1 MKGMRTSSQKRRAS
15 AARKTLAALLLS
27 AIMCFYGVPVAAIG
41 ESVANASNA
50 GTLEQAGG
58 SIQDSL
64 TLDAGKSSG
73 TLFSSTHGT
82 EYYNWVS
89 SDPSIAVADIVESGK
104 MADDGSSYTVLYKY
118 SITAG
123 LKGGTTT
130 VKLVNKA
137 SGVADA
143 VYSVSVNP
151 RTYVLTLDANGADA
165 AAKTLKVTSGTT
177 VSLSDYAVSRDG
189 YTLVGWSANA
199 SADPTSAGVYKS
211 TYEYTGVGNTTLYA
225 IWSKNGATSP
235 KAAENNQTDVQEPE
249 DSAEYPAA
257 ELDSEADGVTVHVSA
272 PAGALPEGVQLQ
284 TAAVYSGAVTYAI
297 EQSANAD
304 GKEVSSLKAIDV
316 TLTDKDGNEIQ
327 PNEKVV
333 VTFGNTGVQGE
344 QINVYHMD
352 SEASAPEKIASNVS
366 ADPTVEAAHFSIYI
380 VSGETTPAVATYQ
393 FLDAKGSVVSE
404 QKVKDGETL
413 YAPTSPEKSGAKF
426 MGWTLTKGGA
436 TADFTPGSAS
446 VSKTETITVYPVF
459 VGAHYVQFMDDQDRV
474 AVTKTVGTGE
484 TVSTADVTLPLP
496 STKGVTGWYSSK
508 EAAQAQDAGKLVTE
522 YTFANDSDPD
532 VVLWPHI
539 EEGHYVTFDAHGGSY
554 TKPQFVL
561 NGKSASEPNDPTRMG
576 YEFIGWSTSATEWS
590 PYNFHSSVNDAVTL
604 HAWWEAQETT
614 YTVVIWK
621 QSVNDSKNASDAEK
635 TYDFAESHSEK
646 ATSGSKVRPSR
657 PDTHK
662 DYTGFSLNSN
672 LTNSA
677 VEVKG
682 DGTTV
687 VNVYYDRQPRTINF
701 WEDKGDYDWLGFW
714 HSDWQV
720 VDTMTGL
727 YGQSLAQNGYTWQ
740 SEIKWSTE
748 KTDGDSYG
756 FIGYFLDSNSEKN
769 LYNVGEWEGNHSY
782 QFYTENLDG
791 SWPSIPNNYI
801 PDSGRTRWTF
811 DESEGYVGFTLSEY
825 SKDSGRTWK
834 ECQIGQTITADMNS
848 CDVWI
853 RHTRNSYTLSF
864 YNYNT
869 TSKEELVK
877 YEQPLSSF
885 ESYAPSRPEGL
896 DSAYQFQGWYK
907 DDALTEKFDFA
918 SETMPAAG
926 LTLYARWA
934 APDQTATT
942 HLSMAVSGSD
952 TVSFDVAYGSKV
964 DPAHMPT
971 VKDSSGNVVSQGDD
985 SLGVV
990 TMPANTEWAGWATR
1004 EDDCFVMF
1012 NFDSEIYSPIELYPY
1027 WISTDKYL
1035 VNYAANGGTGTVV
1048 DESSYDLSVQARVAS
1063 GENLTAPLGKVF
1075 LGWSTS
1081 PDSMSAQYQPGDSIT
1096 VSDLADASS
1105 RIATLYA
1112 VWGGTSATTSLTY
1125 RTNYPAETG
1134 LTDTSK
1140 ESVANVENN
1149 YGGGQTGHAAGSL
1162 VTATPEE
1169 LGFTVPDEYYFTGW
1183 SDGTKTIAAGESIG
1197 IDNLTANE
1205 LTAQWCKKSELAI
1218 TVKGTVDSKTYNGK
1232 EQSVSGHAATYALD
1246 GSVVT
1251 ELPDGLTLSVSG
1263 DAASGTDVGTYETSM
1278 AGNVSIS
1285 GNNAYKYKV
1294 TTSVSE
1300 GRLTID
1306 KMAIE
1311 NVGESASR
1319 TYTGSEIELT
1329 GITWATV
1336 AEGQSISGLT
1346 YSAKG
1351 TVAGT
1356 YDGAFSGE
1364 AKVVDASGAD
1374 VTANYEITNTP
1385 GSLTIDRA
1393 EMLTVHAVGDSATYT
1408 YDGTEKSVE
1417 GYTTDAPADVTVE
1430 LAAGKSA
1437 RAAGTEA
1444 GTYQMGLTSADFSA
1458 SSPNYESVAVEWAD
1472 GSLTIDRAE
1481 GLALSAAGYEGV
1493 YDGVS
1498 HAVSATPSAAGTK
1511 IEWSTNGG
1519 ATWAEDV
1526 PSAVDVVDLTIQVR
1540 ATNPNYSNT
1549 ATANTTLRIVPAE
1562 LTVTTPSASKAFDGT
1577 ALTKA
1582 DGAMCEGLANGETA
1596 SFEVTGSRTEIG
1608 TSDNTYE
1615 LTWNGTAKQ
1624 SNYRVTEN
1632 LGKLTITDPAVEIT
1646 KSLDNTGSGVDGTF
1660 LAGDNAQFTI
1670 TVTNVGEDTLHN
1682 VAVTDSLLPDWSET
1696 VASLAPGAGN
1706 AATFSVSYEVTQA
1719 DVDSGGLANIA
1730 YADPEGPA
1738 DPVPTDPVPVPTD
1751 ETASVSISKTLDNE
1765 GSSPDGAFV
1774 AGDVAEF
1781 TITVVNDGAVTLH
1794 NVAVTDSLL
1803 PDWSETVASL
1813 APGAGNAATFSVS
1826 YEVTQADVDS
1836 GGLANI
1842 AYADPEGPADPVP
1855 TDPVPVPTPEY
1866 ADITITAND
1875 ASKLVG
1881 EEDPVLTATI
1891 SGLPA
1896 GVEGITYTV
1905 SRVAGEDVG
1914 TYQIVPAGDEHQLG
1928 SDGTLYRIS
1937 YVPGVFTI
1945 TAPDAPTPPTPTP
1958 PTPTP
1963 PTPGTTVTV
1972 IPAPTTPTVTYIV
1985 AAPTPAAPADDGL
1998 VTVDENGTPTA
2009 PAEHVDCWVHWLI
2022 ILGTLLASLYY
2033 IGVVIRR
2040 QKNINSLRAV
2050 AGKGKNV

>member
-137 SGVADA
+137 SGVTDA

-165 AAKTLKVTSGTT
+165 AAKTLKVTNGTT

-211 TYEYTGVGNTTLYA
+211 TYEYAGVGNTTLYA
-225 IWSKNGATSP
+225 IWSKNEATSP

-316 TLTDKDGNEIQ
+316 TLTDKDDNEIQ

-366 ADPTVEAAHFSIYI
+366 ADPTVKAAHFSIYI

-413 YAPTSPEKSGAKF
+413 YAPASPEKSGAKF

-459 VGAHYVQFMDDQDRV
+459 VGADYMQFMDDQGRV

-532 VVLWPHI
+532 IVLWPHI

-576 YEFIGWSTSATEWS
+576 YEFIGWSTSATEWN

-646 ATSGSKVRPSR
+646 ATSGSEVSPS
-657 PDTHK
+657 PPYTHEDYTDK
-662 DYTGFSLNSN
+662 DYPGFSLNSN
-672 LTNSA
+672 LTNSE

-687 VNVYYDRQPRTINF
+687 VNVYYDRQLRTIKF
-701 WEDKGDYDWLGFW
+701 WEDKGYYVYYGWFRIW

-720 VDTMTGL
+720 VDTMTMTGL

-782 QFYTENLDG
+782 QFYTQNLDG

-801 PDSGRTRWTF
+801 PDSGKTRWTF

-834 ECQIGQTITADMNS
+834 ECQIGQTINANMDDY
-848 CDVWI
+848 DVRI

-869 TSKEELVK
+869 TSKKESVK

-907 DDALTEKFDFA
+907 DDALTKKFDFA

-926 LTLYARWA
+926 LTLYAKWA

-1035 VNYAANGGTGTVV
+1035 VNYAANGGTGAVV

-1063 GENLTAPLGKVF
+1063 GENLTAPVGKVF

-1081 PDSMSAQYQPGDSIT
+1081 PDSTSAQYQPGDSIT

-1149 YGGGQTGHAAGSL
+1149 YGGGATGHAAGSL

-1218 TVKGTVDSKTYNGK
+1218 TVTGTVDSKTYNGK
-1232 EQSVSGHAATYALD
+1232 EQSVSGYAATYALD
-1246 GSVVT
+1246 GSVVA
-1251 ELPDGLTLSVSG
+1251 ELPDGLALSVSG

-1285 GNNAYKYKV
+1285 GSNAYKYKV

-1300 GRLTID
+1300 GRLTIE

-1311 NVGESASR
+1311 NVGESAPR

-1351 TVAGT
+1351 TAAGT
-1356 YDGAFSGE
+1356 YEGAFSGE

-1374 VTANYEITNTP
+1374 VTSNYKITNTP
-1385 GSLTIDRA
+1385 GSLTIGMA
-1393 EMLTVHAVGDSATYT
+1393 GELTVHAVGNSAAYT

-1458 SSPNYESVAVEWAD
+1458 SSPNYESVAVEWSD
-1472 GSLTIDRAE
+1472 GSLTIGRAE

-1582 DGAMCEGLANGETA
+1582 DGATCEGLVNGETA

-1670 TVTNVGEDTLHN
+1670 TVTNVGEDTLYN

-1696 VASLAPGAGN
+1696 VASLAPSAGN
-1706 AATFSVSYEVTQA
+1706 AV
-1719 DVDSGGLANIA
+1719 
-1730 YADPEGPA
+1730 
-1738 DPVPTDPVPVPTD
+1738 
-1751 ETASVSISKTLDNE
+1751 
-1765 GSSPDGAFV
+1765 
-1774 AGDVAEF
+1774 
-1781 TITVVNDGAVTLH
+1781 
-1794 NVAVTDSLL
+1794 
-1803 PDWSETVASL
+1803 
-1813 APGAGNAATFSVS
+1813 TFSVS

-1875 ASKLVG
+1875 VSKLVG
-1881 EEDPVLTATI
+1881 EEDPILTATI

-1914 TYQIVPAGDEHQLG
+1914 TYQIVPAGDEYQLG

-1945 TAPDAPTPPTPTP
+1945 TGPDTPTPPTPPTP
-1958 PTPTP
+1958 PAPTP

>member
-50 GTLEQAGG
+50 GTLEQAGE
-58 SIQDSL
+58 SIQDS
-64 TLDAGKSSG
+64 
-73 TLFSSTHGT
+73 
-82 EYYNWVS
+82 
-89 SDPSIAVADIVESGK
+89 
-104 MADDGSSYTVLYKY
+104 
-118 SITAG
+118 
-123 LKGGTTT
+123 
-130 VKLVNKA
+130 
-137 SGVADA
+137 
-143 VYSVSVNP
+143 
-151 RTYVLTLDANGADA
+151 LTLDANGADA
-165 AAKTLKVTSGTT
+165 AAKTLKITSGTT

-211 TYEYTGVGNTTLYA
+211 TYEYAGVGNTTLYA
-225 IWSKNGATSP
+225 IWSKNEATSP

-284 TAAVYSGAVTYAI
+284 TAAVYSGMVTSAI

-352 SEASAPEKIASNVS
+352 NEASAPEKIASNVS
-366 ADPTVEAAHFSIYI
+366 ADPTVKAAHFSIYI

-413 YAPTSPEKSGAKF
+413 YAPASPEKSGAKF
-426 MGWTLTKGGA
+426 MGWTLTEGSV

-446 VSKTETITVYPVF
+446 VSKTEIVTVYPVF
-459 VGAHYVQFMDDQDRV
+459 ASAHYVQFMDDQGRV

-508 EAAQAQDAGKLVTE
+508 EAAEAQDTAKLVTE
-522 YTFANDSDPD
+522 CTFSSDSDPD

-539 EEGHYVTFDAHGGSY
+539 EEGHYVTFDARGGSY

-576 YEFIGWSTSATEWS
+576 YEFIGWSTSATQWN
-590 PYNFHSSVNDAVTL
+590 PYNFHSPVNDAVTL
-604 HAWWEAQETT
+604 HAWWEAQDTT

-635 TYDFAESHSEK
+635 TYDFAESHSGK
-646 ATSGSKVRPSR
+646 ATSGSEVSPSWS
-657 PDTHK
+657 DIHK
-662 DYTGFSLNSN
+662 DYAGFSLNSN
-672 LTNSA
+672 LTDSA

-687 VNVYYDRQPRTINF
+687 VNVYYDRQLRTIKF
-701 WEDKGDYDWLGFW
+701 WEDKGYYGWFGIW

-720 VDTMTGL
+720 VETMTGL
-727 YGQSLAQNGYTWQ
+727 YGQSLAQNGYTWP
-740 SEIKWSTE
+740 SKIEWSTQ
-748 KTDGDSYG
+748 KTQGQIFG

-769 LYNVGEWEGNHSY
+769 LYNVGEWKGNHSY
-782 QFYTENLDG
+782 QFYTQNLDG

-801 PDSGRTRWTF
+801 PNSGESRWTF

-834 ECQIGQTITADMNS
+834 ECQIGQTITADMNRYN
-848 CDVWI
+848 VLI

-926 LTLYARWA
+926 LTLYAKWA
-934 APDQTATT
+934 APDQTATA

-1004 EDDCFVMF
+1004 EDDSFAMF

-1035 VNYAANGGTGTVV
+1035 VNYAANGGTGAVV

-1063 GENLTAPLGKVF
+1063 GENLTAPVGKVF

-1081 PDSMSAQYQPGDSIT
+1081 PDSTSAQYQPGDSIT

-1112 VWGGTSATTSLTY
+1112 VWGGTPAATSLTY

-1149 YGGGQTGHAAGSL
+1149 YGGGATGHAAGSL

-1183 SDGTKTIAAGESIG
+1183 SDGTKTIAAGETIG
-1197 IDNLTANE
+1197 IDNLSANE
-1205 LTAQWCKKSELAI
+1205 LAAQWCKKSELVI
-1218 TVKGTVDSKTYNGK
+1218 TVTGTVDSKTYNGK
-1232 EQSVSGHAATYALD
+1232 EQSVSGYAAAYALD

-1278 AGNVSIS
+1278 TGNVSIS
-1285 GNNAYKYKV
+1285 GSNAYKYKV

-1306 KMAIE
+1306 KMAVE

-1351 TVAGT
+1351 TAAGT
-1356 YDGAFSGE
+1356 YEGAFSGG
-1364 AKVVDASGAD
+1364 AKIVDASGAD
-1374 VTANYEITNTP
+1374 VTSNYEITNTP
-1385 GSLTIDRA
+1385 GA
-1393 EMLTVHAVGDSATYT
+1393 
-1408 YDGTEKSVE
+1408 
-1417 GYTTDAPADVTVE
+1417 
-1430 LAAGKSA
+1430 
-1437 RAAGTEA
+1437 
-1444 GTYQMGLTSADFSA
+1444 
-1458 SSPNYESVAVEWAD
+1458 
-1472 GSLTIDRAE
+1472 LTIDRAE
-1481 GLALSAAGYEGV
+1481 GLTLGVASYEGV

-1511 IEWSTNGG
+1511 IEWSTDGG

-1582 DGAMCEGLANGETA
+1582 DGATCEGLANGETV

-1608 TSDNTYE
+1608 TSDNTYD

-1632 LGKLTITDPAVEIT
+1632 LGKLTITDSAVEIT

-1670 TVTNVGEDTLHN
+1670 TVTNVGEDTLYN

-1706 AATFSVSYEVTQA
+1706 AV
-1719 DVDSGGLANIA
+1719 
-1730 YADPEGPA
+1730 
-1738 DPVPTDPVPVPTD
+1738 
-1751 ETASVSISKTLDNE
+1751 
-1765 GSSPDGAFV
+1765 
-1774 AGDVAEF
+1774 
-1781 TITVVNDGAVTLH
+1781 
-1794 NVAVTDSLL
+1794 
-1803 PDWSETVASL
+1803 
-1813 APGAGNAATFSVS
+1813 TFSVS

-1914 TYQIVPAGDEHQLG
+1914 TYQIVPAGDEYQLG

-1937 YVPGVFTI
+1937 CVPGVFTI
-1945 TAPDAPTPPTPTP
+1945 AGPDTPTPPTPMP

-1972 IPAPTTPTVTYIV
+1972 IPAPTAPTVTYIV
-1985 AAPTPAAPADDGL
+1985 AAPTPAAPVDDGI

-2009 PAEHVDCWVHWLI
+2009 PAKHVDCWVHWLI

>member
-1 MKGMRTSSQKRRAS
+1 
-15 AARKTLAALLLS
+15 
-27 AIMCFYGVPVAAIG
+27 
-41 ESVANASNA
+41 
-50 GTLEQAGG
+50 
-58 SIQDSL
+58 
-64 TLDAGKSSG
+64 
-73 TLFSSTHGT
+73 
-82 EYYNWVS
+82 
-89 SDPSIAVADIVESGK
+89 
-104 MADDGSSYTVLYKY
+104 
-118 SITAG
+118 
-123 LKGGTTT
+123 
-130 VKLVNKA
+130 
-137 SGVADA
+137 
-143 VYSVSVNP
+143 
-151 RTYVLTLDANGADA
+151 
-165 AAKTLKVTSGTT
+165 
-177 VSLSDYAVSRDG
+177 
-189 YTLVGWSANA
+189 
-199 SADPTSAGVYKS
+199 
-211 TYEYTGVGNTTLYA
+211 
-225 IWSKNGATSP
+225 
-235 KAAENNQTDVQEPE
+235 
-249 DSAEYPAA
+249 
-257 ELDSEADGVTVHVSA
+257 
-272 PAGALPEGVQLQ
+272 
-284 TAAVYSGAVTYAI
+284 
-297 EQSANAD
+297 
-304 GKEVSSLKAIDV
+304 
-316 TLTDKDGNEIQ
+316 
-327 PNEKVV
+327 
-333 VTFGNTGVQGE
+333 
-344 QINVYHMD
+344 
-352 SEASAPEKIASNVS
+352 
-366 ADPTVEAAHFSIYI
+366 
-380 VSGETTPAVATYQ
+380 
-393 FLDAKGSVVSE
+393 
-404 QKVKDGETL
+404 
-413 YAPTSPEKSGAKF
+413 
-426 MGWTLTKGGA
+426 
-436 TADFTPGSAS
+436 
-446 VSKTETITVYPVF
+446 
-459 VGAHYVQFMDDQDRV
+459 
-474 AVTKTVGTGE
+474 
-484 TVSTADVTLPLP
+484 
-496 STKGVTGWYSSK
+496 
-508 EAAQAQDAGKLVTE
+508 
-522 YTFANDSDPD
+522 
-532 VVLWPHI
+532 
-539 EEGHYVTFDAHGGSY
+539 
-554 TKPQFVL
+554 
-561 NGKSASEPNDPTRMG
+561 
-576 YEFIGWSTSATEWS
+576 
-590 PYNFHSSVNDAVTL
+590 
-604 HAWWEAQETT
+604 
-614 YTVVIWK
+614 
-621 QSVNDSKNASDAEK
+621 
-635 TYDFAESHSEK
+635 
-646 ATSGSKVRPSR
+646 
-657 PDTHK
+657 
-662 DYTGFSLNSN
+662 
-672 LTNSA
+672 
-677 VEVKG
+677 
-682 DGTTV
+682 
-687 VNVYYDRQPRTINF
+687 
-701 WEDKGDYDWLGFW
+701 
-714 HSDWQV
+714 
-720 VDTMTGL
+720 
-727 YGQSLAQNGYTWQ
+727 
-740 SEIKWSTE
+740 
-748 KTDGDSYG
+748 
-756 FIGYFLDSNSEKN
+756 
-769 LYNVGEWEGNHSY
+769 
-782 QFYTENLDG
+782 
-791 SWPSIPNNYI
+791 
-801 PDSGRTRWTF
+801 
-811 DESEGYVGFTLSEY
+811 
-825 SKDSGRTWK
+825 
-834 ECQIGQTITADMNS
+834 
-848 CDVWI
+848 
-853 RHTRNSYTLSF
+853 
-864 YNYNT
+864 
-869 TSKEELVK
+869 
-877 YEQPLSSF
+877 
-885 ESYAPSRPEGL
+885 
-896 DSAYQFQGWYK
+896 
-907 DDALTEKFDFA
+907 
-918 SETMPAAG
+918 
-926 LTLYARWA
+926 
-934 APDQTATT
+934 
-942 HLSMAVSGSD
+942 MAVSGSD
-952 TVSFDVAYGSKV
+952 TKSFDVAYGSKV

-1035 VNYAANGGTGTVV
+1035 VNYAANGGTGTVA

-1063 GENLTAPLGKVF
+1063 GENLTAPVGKVF

-1081 PDSMSAQYQPGDSIT
+1081 PDSTSAQYQPGDSIT

-1125 RTNYPAETG
+1125 RTNYPTETG

-1149 YGGGQTGHAAGSL
+1149 YGGGATGHAAGSL

-1183 SDGTKTIAAGESIG
+1183 SDGTNTIAAGESIG

-1205 LTAQWCKKSELAI
+1205 LTAQWCEKSELAI
-1218 TVKGTVDSKTYNGK
+1218 TVTGTVDSKTYNGK
-1232 EQSVSGHAATYALD
+1232 EQSVSGYAATYALD
-1246 GSVVT
+1246 GSVVA
-1251 ELPDGLTLSVSG
+1251 ELPDGLALSVSG

-1285 GNNAYKYKV
+1285 GSNAYKYKV

-1300 GRLTID
+1300 GRLTIN

-1311 NVGESASR
+1311 NVGESAPR

-1351 TVAGT
+1351 TAAGT
-1356 YDGAFSGE
+1356 YEGAFSGE

-1374 VTANYEITNTP
+1374 VTSNYKITNTP
-1385 GSLTIDRA
+1385 GSLTIG
-1393 EMLTVHAVGDSATYT
+1393 M
-1408 YDGTEKSVE
+1408 
-1417 GYTTDAPADVTVE
+1417 
-1430 LAAGKSA
+1430 
-1437 RAAGTEA
+1437 
-1444 GTYQMGLTSADFSA
+1444 
-1458 SSPNYESVAVEWAD
+1458 
-1472 GSLTIDRAE
+1472 AE
-1481 GLALSAAGYEGV
+1481 GLTLSAAGYEGV
-1493 YDGVS
+1493 YDGAS
-1498 HAVSATPSAAGTK
+1498 HAVSASPSVSDGTK
-1511 IEWSTNGG
+1511 VEWSTNGG

-1582 DGAMCEGLANGETA
+1582 DGATCEGLVNGETA

-1660 LAGDNAQFTI
+1660 LVGDNAQFTI
-1670 TVTNVGEDTLHN
+1670 TVTNVGEDTLYN
-1682 VAVTDSLLPDWSET
+1682 VAVTDSLLPGWSET

-1706 AATFSVSYEVTQA
+1706 AVTF
-1719 DVDSGGLANIA
+1719 G
-1730 YADPEGPA
+1730 
-1738 DPVPTDPVPVPTD
+1738 
-1751 ETASVSISKTLDNE
+1751 
-1765 GSSPDGAFV
+1765 
-1774 AGDVAEF
+1774 
-1781 TITVVNDGAVTLH
+1781 
-1794 NVAVTDSLL
+1794 
-1803 PDWSETVASL
+1803 
-1813 APGAGNAATFSVS
+1813 VS

-1875 ASKLVG
+1875 VSKLVG

>member
-50 GTLEQAGG
+50 GTLEQAGE
-58 SIQDSL
+58 SIQDS
-64 TLDAGKSSG
+64 
-73 TLFSSTHGT
+73 
-82 EYYNWVS
+82 
-89 SDPSIAVADIVESGK
+89 
-104 MADDGSSYTVLYKY
+104 
-118 SITAG
+118 
-123 LKGGTTT
+123 
-130 VKLVNKA
+130 
-137 SGVADA
+137 
-143 VYSVSVNP
+143 
-151 RTYVLTLDANGADA
+151 LTLDANGADA

-211 TYEYTGVGNTTLYA
+211 TYEYAGVGNTTLYA
-225 IWSKNGATSP
+225 IWSKNEATSP

-284 TAAVYSGAVTYAI
+284 TAAVYSGMVTSAI

-352 SEASAPEKIASNVS
+352 NEASAPEKIASNVS
-366 ADPTVEAAHFSIYI
+366 ADPTVKAAHFSIYI

-413 YAPTSPEKSGAKF
+413 YAPASPEKSGAKF
-426 MGWTLTKGGA
+426 MGWTLTEGSV
-436 TADFTPGSAS
+436 TADFTPGSAT
-446 VSKTETITVYPVF
+446 VNKTETITVYPVF
-459 VGAHYVQFMDDQDRV
+459 VGAHYVQFMDDQGRV
-474 AVTKTVGTGE
+474 AVTKTVGTGK

-508 EAAQAQDAGKLVTE
+508 EAAEAQDTARLVTE
-522 YTFANDSDPD
+522 CTFSSDSDPD

-539 EEGHYVTFDAHGGSY
+539 EEGHYVTFDARGGSY
-554 TKPQFVL
+554 TKPQFVF

-576 YEFIGWSTSATEWS
+576 YEFIGWSTSATQWN
-590 PYNFHSSVNDAVTL
+590 PYNFHSPVNDAVTL
-604 HAWWEAQETT
+604 HAWWEAQDTT

-621 QSVNDSKNASDAEK
+621 QSVNDSKNASDVEK
-635 TYDFAESHSEK
+635 TYDFAESHSGK
-646 ATSGSKVRPSR
+646 ATSGSEVSPSWS
-657 PDTHK
+657 DIHK
-662 DYTGFSLNSN
+662 DYAGFSLNSN
-672 LTNSA
+672 LTDSA

-687 VNVYYDRQPRTINF
+687 VNVYYDRQLRTIKF
-701 WEDKGDYDWLGFW
+701 WEDKGYYGWFGIW

-720 VDTMTGL
+720 VETMTGL
-727 YGQSLAQNGYTWQ
+727 YGQSLAQNGYTWP
-740 SEIKWSTE
+740 SKIEWSTQ
-748 KTDGDSYG
+748 KTQGQIFG

-769 LYNVGEWEGNHSY
+769 LYNVGEWKGNHSY
-782 QFYTENLDG
+782 QFYTQNLDG

-801 PDSGRTRWTF
+801 PNSGESRWTF

-825 SKDSGRTWK
+825 SKDSGRTWEK
-834 ECQIGQTITADMNS
+834 CELGQTITANMNRY
-848 CDVWI
+848 DVLI

-926 LTLYARWA
+926 LTLYAKWA

-1004 EDDCFVMF
+1004 EDDSFAMF

-1035 VNYAANGGTGTVV
+1035 VNYAANGGTGAVV

-1063 GENLTAPLGKVF
+1063 GENLTAPVGKVF

-1081 PDSMSAQYQPGDSIT
+1081 PDSTSAQYQPGDSIT

-1125 RTNYPAETG
+1125 RTNYSAETG

-1149 YGGGQTGHAAGSL
+1149 YGGGATGHAAGSL

-1183 SDGTKTIAAGESIG
+1183 SDGTKTIAAGETIG
-1197 IDNLTANE
+1197 IDNLSANE
-1205 LTAQWCKKSELAI
+1205 LAAQWCKKSELVI
-1218 TVKGTVDSKTYNGK
+1218 TVTGTVDSKTYNGK
-1232 EQSVSGHAATYALD
+1232 EQSVSGYAAAYALD

-1278 AGNVSIS
+1278 TGNVSIS
-1285 GNNAYKYKV
+1285 GSNAYKYKV

-1306 KMAIE
+1306 KMAVE

-1351 TVAGT
+1351 TAAGT
-1356 YDGAFSGE
+1356 YEGAFSGG
-1364 AKVVDASGAD
+1364 AKIVDASGAD
-1374 VTANYEITNTP
+1374 VTSNYEITNTP
-1385 GSLTIDRA
+1385 GA
-1393 EMLTVHAVGDSATYT
+1393 
-1408 YDGTEKSVE
+1408 
-1417 GYTTDAPADVTVE
+1417 
-1430 LAAGKSA
+1430 
-1437 RAAGTEA
+1437 
-1444 GTYQMGLTSADFSA
+1444 
-1458 SSPNYESVAVEWAD
+1458 
-1472 GSLTIDRAE
+1472 LTIDRAE
-1481 GLALSAAGYEGV
+1481 GLTLSAASYEGV

-1498 HAVSATPSAAGTK
+1498 HAVSATPSAEGTK
-1511 IEWSTNGG
+1511 IEWSTDGG

-1582 DGAMCEGLANGETA
+1582 DGATCEGLANGETV

-1608 TSDNTYE
+1608 TSDNTYD

-1632 LGKLTITDPAVEIT
+1632 LGKLTITDSAVEIT

-1670 TVTNVGEDTLHN
+1670 TVTNVGEDTLYN

-1706 AATFSVSYEVTQA
+1706 AVTFSVSYEVTQA

-1730 YADPEGPA
+1730 YADPEGP
-1738 DPVPTDPVPVPTD
+1738 T
-1751 ETASVSISKTLDNE
+1751 
-1765 GSSPDGAFV
+1765 
-1774 AGDVAEF
+1774 
-1781 TITVVNDGAVTLH
+1781 
-1794 NVAVTDSLL
+1794 
-1803 PDWSETVASL
+1803 
-1813 APGAGNAATFSVS
+1813 
-1826 YEVTQADVDS
+1826 
-1836 GGLANI
+1836 
-1842 AYADPEGPADPVP
+1842 DPVP

-1914 TYQIVPAGDEHQLG
+1914 TYQIVPAGDEYQLG

-1937 YVPGVFTI
+1937 CVPGVFTI
-1945 TAPDAPTPPTPTP
+1945 AGPDTPTPPTPMP

>member
-1 MKGMRTSSQKRRAS
+1 
-15 AARKTLAALLLS
+15 
-27 AIMCFYGVPVAAIG
+27 MCFYGVPVAAIG
-41 ESVANASNA
+41 ESVADASST
-50 GTLEQAGG
+50 GTLEQVGG
-58 SIQDSL
+58 SIQDTP

-82 EYYNWVS
+82 EYYEWVS

-137 SGVADA
+137 SGATDA
-143 VYSVSVNP
+143 AYSVSVNP
-151 RTYVLTLDANGADA
+151 RTYTLTFDANGADA
-165 AAKTLKVTSGTT
+165 AAKTLKVTSGTK

-189 YTLVGWSANA
+189 YTLVGWSADAN
-199 SADPTSAGVYKS
+199 ADPTSAGVYKS
-211 TYEYTGVGNTTLYA
+211 SYEYTGVGNTTLYA
-225 IWSKNGATSP
+225 IWSQNETTSP
-235 KAAENNQTDVQEPE
+235 KAAENNSTDVQEPA
-249 DSAEYPAA
+249 DSAEYPAV

-284 TAAVYSGAVTYAI
+284 AAAVYSGTVTSAI
-297 EQSANAD
+297 EQSAEAE
-304 GKEVSSLKAIDV
+304 GKEVSSLMAIDV

-352 SEASAPEKIASNVS
+352 NEASAPEKIASNVN

-380 VSGETTPAVATYQ
+380 VSGETTPAVATYK

-426 MGWTLTKGGA
+426 MGWTLTKGGT

-446 VSKTETITVYPVF
+446 VSKTETVTVYPVF
-459 VGAHYVQFMDDQDRV
+459 TSAHYVQFMDDQSRV

-484 TVSTADVTLPLP
+484 TVDAADVTLPLP

-508 EAAQAQDAGKLVTE
+508 EAAESQDASKLVTE
-522 YTFANDSDPD
+522 CTFANDSDPD

-539 EEGHYVTFDAHGGSY
+539 EEGHYVTFDAQGGSY
-554 TKPQFVL
+554 VKPQFVF
-561 NGKSASEPNDPTRMG
+561 NGKSASEPDDPTRMG
-576 YEFIGWSTSATEWS
+576 YEFLGWSTSATEWS
-590 PYNFHSSVNDAVTL
+590 PYNFHGSVNDAVTL
-604 HAWWEAQETT
+604 YAWWEAQETT

-646 ATSGSKVRPSR
+646 ATSGSEVSPSWS
-657 PDTHK
+657 DSHK

-672 LTNSA
+672 LTDSD

-687 VNVYYDRQPRTINF
+687 VNVYYDRQLRTIKF
-701 WEDKGDYDWLGFW
+701 WEDKGYYGWFGVW

-720 VDTMTGL
+720 VETMTGL
-727 YGQSLAQNGYTWQ
+727 YGQSLAQNGYTWP
-740 SEIKWSTE
+740 SKIEWSTE
-748 KTDGDSYG
+748 KTQGQIFG

-769 LYNVGEWEGNHSY
+769 LYNVGEWKGNHSY
-782 QFYTENLDG
+782 QFYTQNLDG

-801 PDSGRTRWTF
+801 PNSGESRWTF

-825 SKDSGRTWK
+825 SKDSGRTWEK
-834 ECQIGQTITADMNS
+834 CKLGQTITANMNRY
-848 CDVWI
+848 DVLI

-885 ESYAPSRPEGL
+885 ESYVPSRPEGL

-926 LTLYARWA
+926 LTLYAKWA
-934 APDQTATT
+934 APDQSATT

-952 TVSFDVAYGSKV
+952 KVSFDVAYGSQI
-964 DPAHMPT
+964 DPAQMPT

-1004 EDDCFVMF
+1004 EDGSFVMF
-1012 NFDSEIYSPIELYPY
+1012 NFDSEIYSALELYPY
-1027 WISTDKYL
+1027 WISTDEYL
-1035 VNYAANGGTGTVV
+1035 VNYAANGGTGTVS

-1063 GENLTAPLGKVF
+1063 GEGLTAPVGKVF

-1081 PDSMSAQYQPGDSIT
+1081 PDSTSAQYQPGDSIT

-1105 RIATLYA
+1105 RIVTLYA
-1112 VWGGTSATTSLTY
+1112 VWGGTPATTSLTY
-1125 RTNYPAETG
+1125 RTNYPAEAG

-1140 ESVANVENN
+1140 ESVASVENN
-1149 YGGGQTGHAAGSL
+1149 YGGGATGHTAGTL
-1162 VTATPEE
+1162 VTATLEE
-1169 LGFTVPDEYYFTGW
+1169 LGFEIPDGYYFTGW
-1183 SDGTKTIAAGESIG
+1183 SDGTNMIAAGESIG
-1197 IDNLTANE
+1197 IDNLSANV

-1218 TVKGTVDSKTYNGK
+1218 TVTGAVDSKTYNGK
-1232 EQSVSGHAATYALD
+1232 EQSVSGHTVTYALD
-1246 GSVVT
+1246 GSPVT
-1251 ELPDGLTLSVSG
+1251 ALPDGLTLSVSG
-1263 DAASGTDVGTYETSM
+1263 ETASGTDVGTYETSM
-1278 AGNVSIS
+1278 TGNVSIS
-1285 GNNAYKYKV
+1285 GSNAYKYKV

-1300 GRLTID
+1300 GSLTID

-1311 NVGESASR
+1311 NIGESANK

-1329 GITWATV
+1329 GIAWATV

-1351 TVAGT
+1351 TAAGT

-1385 GSLTIDRA
+1385 GALTIGRA
-1393 EMLTVHAVGDSATYT
+1393 AELTVHAAGNSATYT

-1417 GYTTDAPADVTVE
+1417 GYTTDAPADVAVE

-1472 GSLTIDRAE
+1472 GALTIGRAE
-1481 GLALSAAGYEGV
+1481 GLALSAVGYEGA
-1493 YDGVS
+1493 YDGAS
-1498 HAVSATPSAAGTK
+1498 HAASATPSAAGSK
-1511 IEWSTNGG
+1511 VEWSTDGG
-1519 ATWAEDV
+1519 ATWTEET
-1526 PSAVDVVDLTIQVR
+1526 PSATDVSELAVQAR

-1549 ATANTTLRIVPAE
+1549 ATANTILKITPAE

-1577 ALTKA
+1577 PLTKA
-1582 DGAMCEGLANGETA
+1582 DGATYEGLVNDETLL
-1596 SFEVTGSRTEIG
+1596 FEVTGSQTEVG
-1608 TSDNTYE
+1608 MSDNTYE
-1615 LTWNGTAKQ
+1615 LTWSGTAKK
-1624 SNYRVTEN
+1624 SNYRVAEN
-1632 LGKLTITDPAVEIT
+1632 LGKLTVTDASVSIT
-1646 KSLDNTGSGVDGTF
+1646 KSLDNTGSGNDGSF
-1660 LAGDNAQFTI
+1660 LAGDTARFTI
-1670 TVTNVGEDTLHN
+1670 TVTNVGEDTLYN

-1706 AATFSVSYEVTQA
+1706 AVTF
-1719 DVDSGGLANIA
+1719 N
-1730 YADPEGPA
+1730 
-1738 DPVPTDPVPVPTD
+1738 
-1751 ETASVSISKTLDNE
+1751 
-1765 GSSPDGAFV
+1765 
-1774 AGDVAEF
+1774 
-1781 TITVVNDGAVTLH
+1781 
-1794 NVAVTDSLL
+1794 
-1803 PDWSETVASL
+1803 
-1813 APGAGNAATFSVS
+1813 VS

-1855 TDPVPVPTPEY
+1855 TDPVPVPTPEC

-1881 EEDPVLTATI
+1881 EEDPILTATI

-1896 GVEGITYTV
+1896 GVEGIAYTV
-1905 SRVAGEDVG
+1905 SRVVGEDVG
-1914 TYQIVPAGDEHQLG
+1914 TYQIVPAGDEYQLG

-1945 TAPDAPTPPTPTP
+1945 AGPDTPTPPTPTP
-1958 PTPTP
+1958 PAPTP

-1972 IPAPTTPTVTYIV
+1972 IPAPTTPTVAYIV
-1985 AAPTPAAPADDGL
+1985 AAPTPAAPADDGI

>member
-1 MKGMRTSSQKRRAS
+1 MRGGYERKVGVTMKGMRTSSQKRRAS
-15 AARKTLAALLLS
+15 AASKTLAALLLS

-41 ESVANASNA
+41 ESVANASST

-58 SIQDSL
+58 SLQDSL

-82 EYYNWVS
+82 EYYEWVS

-130 VKLVNKA
+130 VKLVNRA
-137 SGVADA
+137 SGATDA
-143 VYSVSVNP
+143 TYRVSVNP
-151 RTYVLTLDANGADA
+151 RTYTLTFDANGADA
-165 AAKTLKVTSGTT
+165 ATKTLKVASGTT
-177 VSLSDYAVSRDG
+177 VSLSDYAMSRDG

-199 SADPTSAGVYKS
+199 NADPTSAGVYKS
-211 TYEYTGVGNTTLYA
+211 SYEYTGVGNTTLYA
-225 IWSKNGATSP
+225 IWSQNEVTAP
-235 KAAENNQTDVQEPE
+235 KAAENNSTDVREPA
-249 DSAEYPAA
+249 DSAKYPAV
-257 ELDSEADGVTVHVSA
+257 ELDSETDGVTVHVSA

-284 TAAVYSGAVTYAI
+284 TAAVYSGTVTSAI
-297 EQSANAD
+297 EQSAEAE
-304 GKEVSSLKAIDV
+304 GKEVSSLRAIDV

-366 ADPTVEAAHFSIYI
+366 AAPTVEAAHFSIYI
-380 VSGETTPAVATYQ
+380 VSGESTPAVATYK

-426 MGWTLTKGGA
+426 MGWTLTKGGTA
-436 TADFTPGSAS
+436 ADFTPGSTT
-446 VSKTETITVYPVF
+446 VSKTETIAVYPVF
-459 VGAHYVQFMDDQDRV
+459 ASAHYVQFMDDQGRV

-484 TVSTADVTLPLP
+484 TVNTADVVLPLP

-508 EAAQAQDAGKLVTE
+508 EAAETQDVSKLVTE
-522 YTFANDSDPD
+522 CTFANDSDPD

-539 EEGHYVTFDAHGGSY
+539 EEGHYVTFDARGGSY

-561 NGKSASEPNDPTRMG
+561 NGKSATEPNDPTRMG

-590 PYNFHSSVNDAVTL
+590 PYNFHSPVNDAVTL
-604 HAWWEAQETT
+604 HAWWKAQDTT

-646 ATSGSKVRPSR
+646 ATSGSAVSPSWS
-657 PDTHK
+657 DYNK
-662 DYTGFSLNSN
+662 NYTGFSLNSN
-672 LTNSA
+672 LTDWD

-687 VNVYYDRQPRTINF
+687 VNVYYDRQLRTINF
-701 WEDKGDYDWLGFW
+701 WEDKGYYGWFGVW
-714 HSDWQV
+714 HSDWKIDQ
-720 VDTMTGL
+720 TMTGL
-727 YGQSLAQNGYTWQ
+727 YGQSLAQNGYSWP
-740 SEIKWSTE
+740 SKIEWSTK
-748 KTDGDSYG
+748 KTQGQIFG

-769 LYNVGEWEGNHSY
+769 LYNVGEWKGNHSY
-782 QFYTENLDG
+782 QFYTQNLDG

-801 PDSGRTRWTF
+801 PNSGESRWTF

-825 SKDSGRTWK
+825 SKDGGRTWEK
-834 ECQIGQTITADMNS
+834 CKLGQTITANMNRY
-848 CDVWI
+848 DVLI

-877 YEQPLSSF
+877 YEQPLNSF
-885 ESYAPSRPEGL
+885 ESYVPSRPEGL

-907 DDALTEKFDFA
+907 DDALTQKFAFA

-926 LTLYARWA
+926 LTLYAKWA
-934 APDQTATT
+934 APDQSATT

-952 TVSFDVAYGSKV
+952 TVSFDVAYGSQI
-964 DPAHMPT
+964 DPTQMPT

-1004 EDDCFVMF
+1004 EDGSFVMF
-1012 NFDSEIYSPIELYPY
+1012 NFDTQIYDSVEFYPY

-1035 VNYAANGGTGTVV
+1035 VNYAANGGTGTVS

-1063 GENLTAPLGKVF
+1063 GENLTAPVGKVF

-1081 PDSMSAQYQPGDSIT
+1081 PDSTSAQYQPGDSIT

-1112 VWGGTSATTSLTY
+1112 VWGDTSEPTSLTY
-1125 RTNYPAETG
+1125 RTNYPAEAG
-1134 LTDTSK
+1134 LADTSK
-1140 ESVANVENN
+1140 EAVTDVENN
-1149 YGGGQTGHAAGSL
+1149 YGGGETGHTAGSL

-1169 LGFTVPDEYYFTGW
+1169 LGFEMPEGYYFTGW
-1183 SDGTKTIAAGESIG
+1183 SDSTNTIPAGESIG
-1197 IDNLTANE
+1197 IDNLSANV

-1218 TVKGTVDSKTYNGK
+1218 TVTGAVDSKTYNGK
-1232 EQSVSGHAATYALD
+1232 EQSVSGYTATYALD
-1246 GSVVT
+1246 GSVVSA
-1251 ELPDGLTLSVSG
+1251 LPDGLTLSVSG
-1263 DAASGTDVGTYETSM
+1263 DTASGTDVGTYRTSM
-1278 AGNVSIS
+1278 TGNVSVS
-1285 GNNAYKYKV
+1285 GSNAYKYKV

-1300 GRLTID
+1300 GCLTID

-1311 NVGESASR
+1311 NVGETASK

-1351 TVAGT
+1351 TAAGT

-1364 AKVVDASGAD
+1364 AKIVDASGAD

-1385 GSLTIDRA
+1385 GSLTIGRA
-1393 EMLTVHAVGDSATYT
+1393 EKLTVHAAGNSATYT

-1417 GYTTDAPADVTVE
+1417 GFTTDAPADVSVE
-1430 LAAGKSA
+1430 LAAGKEA

-1444 GTYQMGLTSADFSA
+1444 GTYQMGLTSADFAA
-1458 SSPNYESVAVEWAD
+1458 SSPNYESVAVEWTD
-1472 GSLTIDRAE
+1472 GSLTIGRAE
-1481 GLALSAAGYEGV
+1481 GLALSAVSYEGV
-1493 YDGVS
+1493 YDGAN
-1498 HAVSATPSAAGTK
+1498 HAVSASPSVSNGTK
-1511 IEWSTNGG
+1511 VEWSADGG
-1519 ATWAEDV
+1519 ATWTEEA
-1526 PSAVDVVDLTIQVR
+1526 PSATDVTDLAVQVR
-1540 ATNPNYSNT
+1540 ATNPNYSNV
-1549 ATANTTLRIVPAE
+1549 ATASATLKIAPAE
-1562 LTVTTPSASKAFDGT
+1562 LEVTTPSASKAFDGT
-1577 ALTKA
+1577 PLTKT
-1582 DGAMCEGLANGETA
+1582 DGATYEGLIGDETL

-1608 TSDNTYE
+1608 TSDNTFDIR
-1615 LTWNGTAKQ
+1615 WDGSAKQ
-1624 SNYRVTEN
+1624 ANYRVIKN
-1632 LGKLTITDPAVEIT
+1632 LGKLTVTDPVVGIT
-1646 KSLDNTGSGVDGTF
+1646 KSLDNSGSGVDGTF
-1660 LAGDNAQFTI
+1660 VAGDEAQFTI
-1670 TVTNVGEDTLHN
+1670 TVANLGEDVLHN
-1682 VAVTDSLLPDWSET
+1682 VAVTDSLLPDWSAT
-1696 VASLAPGAGN
+1696 IDSLEPGADN

-1719 DVDSGGLANIA
+1719 DVDSGGLSNIA
-1730 YADPEGPA
+1730 YADPEGP
-1738 DPVPTDPVPVPTD
+1738 VPPTKTDPVPVPT
-1751 ETASVSISKTLDNE
+1751 S
-1765 GSSPDGAFV
+1765 
-1774 AGDVAEF
+1774 
-1781 TITVVNDGAVTLH
+1781 
-1794 NVAVTDSLL
+1794 
-1803 PDWSETVASL
+1803 
-1813 APGAGNAATFSVS
+1813 
-1826 YEVTQADVDS
+1826 
-1836 GGLANI
+1836 
-1842 AYADPEGPADPVP
+1842 
-1855 TDPVPVPTPEY
+1855 EY

-1881 EEDPVLTATI
+1881 EEDPALTATI
-1891 SGLPA
+1891 SGLPV

-1905 SRVAGEDVG
+1905 SREVGEGVG
-1914 TYQIVPAGDEHQLG
+1914 TYNIIPAGEANQLG
-1928 SDGTLYRIS
+1928 SDGTLYRITF
-1937 YVPGVFTI
+1937 VTGVFTI

-1958 PTPTP
+1958 PTP
-1963 PTPGTTVTV
+1963 GATVNV
-1972 IPAPTTPTVTYIV
+1972 VPAPTTPSVTYIV

-1998 VTVDENGTPTA
+1998 VTVDENGTPTT
-2009 PAEHVDCWVHWLI
+2009 PAEHIDCWVHWLI

-2033 IGVVIRR
+2033 IAVVIRR
-2040 QKNINSLRAV
+2040 QKNIHSLRAV
-2050 AGKGKNV
+2050 AGKGKNA

>member
-1 MKGMRTSSQKRRAS
+1 MGELRRKRGGYERKVGVTMKGMRTSSQKRRAS

-137 SGVADA
+137 SGVTDA

-165 AAKTLKVTSGTT
+165 AAKTLKVTNGTT

-211 TYEYTGVGNTTLYA
+211 TYEYAGVGNTTLYA
-225 IWSKNGATSP
+225 IWSKNEATSP

-366 ADPTVEAAHFSIYI
+366 ADPTVKAAHFSIYI

-413 YAPTSPEKSGAKF
+413 YAPASPEKSGAKF

-459 VGAHYVQFMDDQDRV
+459 VGAHYVQFMDDQGRV

-532 VVLWPHI
+532 IVLWPHI

-576 YEFIGWSTSATEWS
+576 YEFIGWSTSATEWN

-646 ATSGSKVRPSR
+646 ATSGSEVSPSWS
-657 PDTHK
+657 DSHK
-662 DYTGFSLNSN
+662 DYTGFGLNSN
-672 LTNSA
+672 LTDSD

-687 VNVYYDRQPRTINF
+687 VNVYYDRQLRTINF

-720 VDTMTGL
+720 VETMTGL
-727 YGQSLAQNGYTWQ
+727 YGQSLAQNGYTWP
-740 SEIKWSTE
+740 SKIEWST
-748 KTDGDSYG
+748 KKAQGDIFG

-782 QFYTENLDG
+782 QFYTQNLDG

-801 PDSGRTRWTF
+801 PNSGESRWTF

-825 SKDSGRTWK
+825 SKDSGRTWEK
-834 ECQIGQTITADMNS
+834 CKLGQTITANMNRYN
-848 CDVWI
+848 VLI

-869 TSKEELVK
+869 TKEESVK

-885 ESYAPSRPEGL
+885 ESYVPSRPEGL

-907 DDALTEKFDFA
+907 DDAFTQKFDFA

-926 LTLYARWA
+926 LTLYAKWA

-952 TVSFDVAYGSKV
+952 TVKFDVAYGSKV

-1004 EDDCFVMF
+1004 EDDCYVMF

-1063 GENLTAPLGKVF
+1063 GENLTAPVGKVF

-1081 PDSMSAQYQPGDSIT
+1081 PDSTSAQYQPGDSIT

-1125 RTNYPAETG
+1125 RTNYPTETG

-1149 YGGGQTGHAAGSL
+1149 YGGGATGHAAGSL

-1183 SDGTKTIAAGESIG
+1183 SDGTKTITAGESIG

-1218 TVKGTVDSKTYNGK
+1218 TVTGTVDSKTYNGK
-1232 EQSVSGHAATYALD
+1232 EQSVSGYAATYALD

-1285 GNNAYKYKV
+1285 GSNAYKYKV

-1351 TVAGT
+1351 TAAGT
-1356 YDGAFSGE
+1356 YEGAFSGE

-1374 VTANYEITNTP
+1374 VTSNYKITNTP
-1385 GSLTIDRA
+1385 GSLTIG
-1393 EMLTVHAVGDSATYT
+1393 M
-1408 YDGTEKSVE
+1408 
-1417 GYTTDAPADVTVE
+1417 
-1430 LAAGKSA
+1430 
-1437 RAAGTEA
+1437 
-1444 GTYQMGLTSADFSA
+1444 
-1458 SSPNYESVAVEWAD
+1458 
-1472 GSLTIDRAE
+1472 AE
-1481 GLALSAAGYEGV
+1481 GLTLSAAGYEGV
-1493 YDGVS
+1493 YDGAS
-1498 HAVSATPSAAGTK
+1498 HAVSASPSVSDGTK
-1511 IEWSTNGG
+1511 VEWSTNGG

-1582 DGAMCEGLANGETA
+1582 DGATCEGLVNGETA

-1670 TVTNVGEDTLHN
+1670 TVTNVGEDTL
-1682 VAVTDSLLPDWSET
+1682 
-1696 VASLAPGAGN
+1696 
-1706 AATFSVSYEVTQA
+1706 Y
-1719 DVDSGGLANIA
+1719 
-1730 YADPEGPA
+1730 
-1738 DPVPTDPVPVPTD
+1738 
-1751 ETASVSISKTLDNE
+1751 
-1765 GSSPDGAFV
+1765 
-1774 AGDVAEF
+1774 
-1781 TITVVNDGAVTLH
+1781 

-1881 EEDPVLTATI
+1881 EEDPILTATI

-1905 SRVAGEDVG
+1905 SRAAGEGVG
-1914 TYQIVPAGDEHQLG
+1914 TYQIIPAGDEHQFG

-1945 TAPDAPTPPTPTP
+1945 TGPDTPTPPTPPTP
-1958 PTPTP
+1958 PAPTP

>member
-137 SGVADA
+137 SGVTDA

-165 AAKTLKVTSGTT
+165 AAKTLKVTNGTT

-211 TYEYTGVGNTTLYA
+211 TYEYAGVGNTTLYA
-225 IWSKNGATSP
+225 IWSKNEATSP

-316 TLTDKDGNEIQ
+316 TLTDKDDNEIQ

-366 ADPTVEAAHFSIYI
+366 ADPTVKAAHFSIYI

-413 YAPTSPEKSGAKF
+413 YAPASPEKSGAKF

-459 VGAHYVQFMDDQDRV
+459 VGAHYVQFMDDQGRV

-532 VVLWPHI
+532 IVLWPHI

-561 NGKSASEPNDPTRMG
+561 NGKSATKPSDPTRMG
-576 YEFIGWSTSATEWS
+576 YKFNGWSTSATERNLYDFDS
-590 PYNFHSSVNDAVTL
+590 PVNDAVTL

-621 QSVNDSKNASDAEK
+621 QSVNDSKNASDAKK

-672 LTNSA
+672 LTDSD

-687 VNVYYDRQPRTINF
+687 VNVYYDRQLRTINF

-720 VDTMTGL
+720 VETMTGL
-727 YGQSLAQNGYTWQ
+727 YGQSLAQNGYTWP

-748 KTDGDSYG
+748 KTYSNSYG

-769 LYNVGEWEGNHSY
+769 LYNFGEWEGNYSY
-782 QFYTENLDG
+782 QFYTQNLDG
-791 SWPSIPNNYI
+791 SWPSSPNNYI
-801 PDSGRTRWTF
+801 PDSGRARWTF

-825 SKDSGRTWK
+825 SMDSGLTWEK
-834 ECQIGQTITADMNS
+834 CKLGQTIDVDMNRN
-848 CDVWI
+848 DVLI
-853 RHTRNSYTLSF
+853 RHTRNSYKLSF

-907 DDALTEKFDFA
+907 DDALTKKFDFA

-926 LTLYARWA
+926 LTLYAKWA

-952 TVSFDVAYGSKV
+952 TVKFDVAYGSKV

-971 VKDSSGNVVSQGDD
+971 VKDNSGNVVSQGDD

-1063 GENLTAPLGKVF
+1063 GENLTAPVGKVF

-1081 PDSMSAQYQPGDSIT
+1081 PDSTSAQYQPGDSIT

-1112 VWGGTSATTSLTY
+1112 VWGGTPATTSLTY

-1149 YGGGQTGHAAGSL
+1149 YGGGATGHAAESL

-1218 TVKGTVDSKTYNGK
+1218 TVTGTVDSKTYNGK
-1232 EQSVSGHAATYALD
+1232 GQSVSGYAATYALD

-1263 DAASGTDVGTYETSM
+1263 DAASGTDVGTYKTSM

-1285 GNNAYKYKV
+1285 GSNAYKYKV

-1306 KMAIE
+1306 KMAVK

-1319 TYTGSEIELT
+1319 TYTGSEIELV

-1351 TVAGT
+1351 TAAGT
-1356 YDGAFSGE
+1356 YEGAFSGE
-1364 AKVVDASGAD
+1364 AKIVDASGAD
-1374 VTANYEITNTP
+1374 VTSNYEITNTP

-1393 EMLTVHAVGDSATYT
+1393 E
-1408 YDGTEKSVE
+1408 
-1417 GYTTDAPADVTVE
+1417 
-1430 LAAGKSA
+1430 
-1437 RAAGTEA
+1437 
-1444 GTYQMGLTSADFSA
+1444 GLT
-1458 SSPNYESVAVEWAD
+1458 
-1472 GSLTIDRAE
+1472 
-1481 GLALSAAGYEGV
+1481 LSAAGYEGV
-1493 YDGVS
+1493 YDGAS
-1498 HAVSATPSAAGTK
+1498 HAVSASPSVSDGTK
-1511 IEWSTNGG
+1511 VEWSTNGG

-1582 DGAMCEGLANGETA
+1582 DGATCEGLVNGETA

-1670 TVTNVGEDTLHN
+1670 TVTNVGEDTL
-1682 VAVTDSLLPDWSET
+1682 
-1696 VASLAPGAGN
+1696 
-1706 AATFSVSYEVTQA
+1706 Y
-1719 DVDSGGLANIA
+1719 
-1730 YADPEGPA
+1730 
-1738 DPVPTDPVPVPTD
+1738 
-1751 ETASVSISKTLDNE
+1751 
-1765 GSSPDGAFV
+1765 
-1774 AGDVAEF
+1774 
-1781 TITVVNDGAVTLH
+1781 

-1881 EEDPVLTATI
+1881 EEDPILTATI

-1905 SRVAGEDVG
+1905 SRAAGEGVG
-1914 TYQIVPAGDEHQLG
+1914 TYQIIPAGDEHQFG

-1945 TAPDAPTPPTPTP
+1945 TGPDTPTPPTPPTP
-1958 PTPTP
+1958 PAPTP

>member
-1 MKGMRTSSQKRRAS
+1 MGELRRKRGGYERKVGVTMKGMRTSSQKRRAS

-50 GTLEQAGG
+50 GTLEQAGE
-58 SIQDSL
+58 SIQDS
-64 TLDAGKSSG
+64 
-73 TLFSSTHGT
+73 
-82 EYYNWVS
+82 
-89 SDPSIAVADIVESGK
+89 
-104 MADDGSSYTVLYKY
+104 
-118 SITAG
+118 
-123 LKGGTTT
+123 
-130 VKLVNKA
+130 
-137 SGVADA
+137 
-143 VYSVSVNP
+143 
-151 RTYVLTLDANGADA
+151 LTLDANGADA
-165 AAKTLKVTSGTT
+165 AAKTLKITSGTT

-211 TYEYTGVGNTTLYA
+211 TYEYAGVGNTTLYA
-225 IWSKNGATSP
+225 IWSKNEATSP

-272 PAGALPEGVQLQ
+272 PVGALPEGVQLQ
-284 TAAVYSGAVTYAI
+284 TAAVYSGMVTSAI

-352 SEASAPEKIASNVS
+352 NEASAPEKIASNVS
-366 ADPTVEAAHFSIYI
+366 ADPTVKAAHFSIYI

-413 YAPTSPEKSGAKF
+413 YAPASPEKSGAKF
-426 MGWTLTKGGA
+426 MGWTLTEGSV
-436 TADFTPGSAS
+436 TADFTPGSAT
-446 VSKTETITVYPVF
+446 VNKTETITVYPVF
-459 VGAHYVQFMDDQDRV
+459 VGAHYVQFMDDQGRV
-474 AVTKTVGTGE
+474 AVTKTVGTGK

-508 EAAQAQDAGKLVTE
+508 EAAEAQDTAKLVTE
-522 YTFANDSDPD
+522 CTFSSDSDPD

-539 EEGHYVTFDAHGGSY
+539 EEGHYVTFDARGGSY

-576 YEFIGWSTSATEWS
+576 YEFIGWSTSATQWN
-590 PYNFHSSVNDAVTL
+590 PYNFHSPVNDAVTL
-604 HAWWEAQETT
+604 HAWWKAQDTT

-635 TYDFAESHSEK
+635 TYDFAESHSGK
-646 ATSGSKVRPSR
+646 ATSGSEVSPSWS
-657 PDTHK
+657 DIHK
-662 DYTGFSLNSN
+662 DYAGFSLNSN
-672 LTNSA
+672 LTDSA

-687 VNVYYDRQPRTINF
+687 VNVYYDRQLRTIKF
-701 WEDKGDYDWLGFW
+701 WEDKGYYGWFGIW

-720 VDTMTGL
+720 VETMTGL
-727 YGQSLAQNGYTWQ
+727 YGQSLAQNGYTWP
-740 SEIKWSTE
+740 SKIEWSTQ
-748 KTDGDSYG
+748 KTQGQIFG

-769 LYNVGEWEGNHSY
+769 LYNVGEWKGNHSY
-782 QFYTENLDG
+782 QFYTQNLDG

-801 PDSGRTRWTF
+801 PNSGESRWTF

-825 SKDSGRTWK
+825 SKDSGRTWEK
-834 ECQIGQTITADMNS
+834 CELGQTITANMNRY
-848 CDVWI
+848 DVLI

-926 LTLYARWA
+926 LTLYAKWA
-934 APDQTATT
+934 APDQTATA

-1004 EDDCFVMF
+1004 EDDSFAMF

-1035 VNYAANGGTGTVV
+1035 VNYAANGGTGAVV

-1063 GENLTAPLGKVF
+1063 GENLTAPVGKVF

-1081 PDSMSAQYQPGDSIT
+1081 SDSTSAQYQPGDSIT

-1112 VWGGTSATTSLTY
+1112 VWGGAPATTSLTY

-1149 YGGGQTGHAAGSL
+1149 YGGGATGHAAGSL
-1162 VTATPEE
+1162 VAATPEE

-1183 SDGTKTIAAGESIG
+1183 SDGTKTIAAGETIG
-1197 IDNLTANE
+1197 IDNLSANE
-1205 LTAQWCKKSELAI
+1205 LAAQWCKKSELVI
-1218 TVKGTVDSKTYNGK
+1218 TVAGTVDSKTYNGK
-1232 EQSVSGHAATYALD
+1232 EQSVSGYAVTYTLD

-1278 AGNVSIS
+1278 TGNVSIS
-1285 GNNAYKYKV
+1285 GSNAYKYRV

-1306 KMAIE
+1306 KMAVE

-1356 YDGAFSGE
+1356 YEGAFSGG
-1364 AKVVDASGAD
+1364 AKIVDASGAD
-1374 VTANYEITNTP
+1374 VTSNYEITNTP
-1385 GSLTIDRA
+1385 GALTIDRA
-1393 EMLTVHAVGDSATYT
+1393 ERLTVKAVGNSATYT

-1472 GSLTIDRAE
+1472 GALTIDRAE
-1481 GLALSAAGYEGV
+1481 GLTLGVASYEGV

-1582 DGAMCEGLANGETA
+1582 DGATCEGLANGETV

-1608 TSDNTYE
+1608 TSDNTYD

-1624 SNYRVTEN
+1624 SNYRVIEN
-1632 LGKLTITDPAVEIT
+1632 LGKLTITDSAVEIT

-1670 TVTNVGEDTLHN
+1670 TVTNVGEDTLYN

-1706 AATFSVSYEVTQA
+1706 AVTFSVSYEVTQA

-1738 DPVPTDPVPVPTD
+1738 GPVPTDPVPVPT
-1751 ETASVSISKTLDNE
+1751 S
-1765 GSSPDGAFV
+1765 
-1774 AGDVAEF
+1774 
-1781 TITVVNDGAVTLH
+1781 
-1794 NVAVTDSLL
+1794 
-1803 PDWSETVASL
+1803 
-1813 APGAGNAATFSVS
+1813 
-1826 YEVTQADVDS
+1826 
-1836 GGLANI
+1836 
-1842 AYADPEGPADPVP
+1842 
-1855 TDPVPVPTPEY
+1855 EY

-1914 TYQIVPAGDEHQLG
+1914 TYQIVPAGDEYQLG

-1937 YVPGVFTI
+1937 CVPGVFTI
-1945 TAPDAPTPPTPTP
+1945 AGPDTPTSPTPMP

-1972 IPAPTTPTVTYIV
+1972 IPAPTAPTVTYIV
-1985 AAPTPAAPADDGL
+1985 AAPTPAAPADDGI

-2040 QKNINSLRAV
+2040 QKNINSLRAA

>member
-1 MKGMRTSSQKRRAS
+1 MGELRRKRGGYERKVGVTMKGMRTSSQKRRAS

-130 VKLVNKA
+130 VKLINKA
-137 SGVADA
+137 SGVTDA

-211 TYEYTGVGNTTLYA
+211 TYEYAGVGNTTLYA
-225 IWSKNGATSP
+225 IWSKNEATSP

-284 TAAVYSGAVTYAI
+284 TAAVYSGAVTYTI

-413 YAPTSPEKSGAKF
+413 FAPASPEKSGAKF
-426 MGWTLTKGGA
+426 MGWTLTKGGV
-436 TADFTPGSAS
+436 TPNFTPGSAS

-459 VGAHYVQFMDDQDRV
+459 VSAHYVQFMDDQGRV

-508 EAAQAQDAGKLVTE
+508 EAAEAQDTAKLVTE
-522 YTFANDSDPD
+522 CTFSSDSDPD

-561 NGKSASEPNDPTRMG
+561 NGKSATEPNDPTRMG

-590 PYNFHSSVNDAVTL
+590 PYNFHSPVNDAVTL

-621 QSVNDSKNASDAEK
+621 QSVNDSKNASK
-635 TYDFAESHSEK
+635 KKYDFAESHSEK
-646 ATSGSKVRPSR
+646 AKSGSEVSPS
-657 PDTHK
+657 PPYTHEDYTDK
-662 DYTGFSLNSN
+662 DYPGFSLNSE
-672 LTNSA
+672 LTNSD

-687 VNVYYDRQPRTINF
+687 VNVYYDRQLRTINF
-701 WEDKGDYDWLGFW
+701 WVKDGRHWKID
-714 HSDWQV
+714 Q
-720 VDTMTGL
+720 TMTGL
-727 YGQSLAQNGYTWQ
+727 YGQSLAQNGYDTWP
-740 SEIKWSTE
+740 S
-748 KTDGDSYG
+748 KTKQELWGTYVMNWYDGDTQAT
-756 FIGYFLDSNSEKN
+756 FLDA
-769 LYNVGEWEGNHSY
+769 
-782 QFYTENLDG
+782 FLDTRETLDLIG
-791 SWPSIPNNYI
+791 SWEESGAYTATHYKQNVDGNW
-801 PDSGRTRWTF
+801 PDVATNSTSLSGGTWYFT
-811 DESEGYVGFTLSEY
+811 DKYNGFTVNSY
-825 SKDSGRTWK
+825 RFGNGKWRPATSGSSVSIKGDLQVRY
-834 ECQIGQTITADMNS
+834 E
-848 CDVWI
+848 
-853 RHTRNSYTLSF
+853 RNSYTLSF

-869 TSKEELVK
+869 TSEEKSVK

-885 ESYAPSRPEGL
+885 ESYAPPRPEGL

-907 DDALTEKFDFA
+907 DDAFTQEFDFA

-926 LTLYARWA
+926 LTLYAKWA
-934 APDQTATT
+934 APDQTVTT

-952 TVSFDVAYGSKV
+952 TADLIVAYGSKV

-985 SLGVV
+985 SLGVA

-1035 VNYAANGGTGTVV
+1035 VNYAANGGTGAVV

-1063 GENLTAPLGKVF
+1063 GENLTAPVGKVF

-1081 PDSMSAQYQPGDSIT
+1081 PDSTSAQYQPGDSIT

-1105 RIATLYA
+1105 RIVTLYA

-1125 RTNYPAETG
+1125 RTNYPTETG

-1149 YGGGQTGHAAGSL
+1149 YGGGATGHAAGSL

-1218 TVKGTVDSKTYNGK
+1218 TVTGTVDSKTYNGK
-1232 EQSVSGHAATYALD
+1232 EQSVSGYAATYALD

-1263 DAASGTDVGTYETSM
+1263 DAASGTDVGTYATSM
-1278 AGNVSIS
+1278 ASNVSIS
-1285 GNNAYKYKV
+1285 GSNAYKYKV

-1300 GRLTID
+1300 GRLTIN
-1306 KMAIE
+1306 KMAVE

-1336 AEGQSISGLT
+1336 AEGQSFSGLT

-1351 TVAGT
+1351 TAAGT
-1356 YDGAFSGE
+1356 YKGAFSGE
-1364 AKVVDASGAD
+1364 AKIVDASGAD
-1374 VTANYEITNTP
+1374 VTSNYEITNTP
-1385 GSLTIDRA
+1385 GSLTIGRA
-1393 EMLTVHAVGDSATYT
+1393 GELTVHAVGNSAAYT

-1417 GYTTDAPADVTVE
+1417 GYTTDAPAGVAVE

-1458 SSPNYESVAVEWAD
+1458 SSPNYESVAVEWSD
-1472 GSLTIDRAE
+1472 GSLTIGRAE

-1582 DGAMCEGLANGETA
+1582 DGATCEGLVNGETA

-1608 TSDNTYE
+1608 TSDNTYD

-1670 TVTNVGEDTLHN
+1670 TVTNVGEDTLYN

-1706 AATFSVSYEVTQA
+1706 AAA
-1719 DVDSGGLANIA
+1719 
-1730 YADPEGPA
+1730 
-1738 DPVPTDPVPVPTD
+1738 
-1751 ETASVSISKTLDNE
+1751 
-1765 GSSPDGAFV
+1765 
-1774 AGDVAEF
+1774 
-1781 TITVVNDGAVTLH
+1781 
-1794 NVAVTDSLL
+1794 
-1803 PDWSETVASL
+1803 
-1813 APGAGNAATFSVS
+1813 FSVS

-1945 TAPDAPTPPTPTP
+1945 TAPDAPAPPTPTP
-1958 PTPTP
+1958 VTPTP
-1963 PTPGTTVTV
+1963 PAPGTTVTV
-1972 IPAPTTPTVTYIV
+1972 VPAPTTPTVTYIV

>member
-137 SGVADA
+137 SGVTDA

-165 AAKTLKVTSGTT
+165 AAKTLKVTNGTT

-211 TYEYTGVGNTTLYA
+211 TYEYAGVGNTTLYA
-225 IWSKNGATSP
+225 IWSKNEATSP

-366 ADPTVEAAHFSIYI
+366 ADPTVKAAHFSIYI

-413 YAPTSPEKSGAKF
+413 YAPASPEKSGAKF

-459 VGAHYVQFMDDQDRV
+459 VGAHYVQFMDDQGRV

-532 VVLWPHI
+532 IVLWPHI

-576 YEFIGWSTSATEWS
+576 YEFIGWSTSATEWN

-646 ATSGSKVRPSR
+646 ATSGSEVSPSWS
-657 PDTHK
+657 DSHK
-662 DYTGFSLNSN
+662 DYTGFGLNSN
-672 LTNSA
+672 LTDSD

-687 VNVYYDRQPRTINF
+687 VNVYYDRQLRTINF

-720 VDTMTGL
+720 VETMTGL
-727 YGQSLAQNGYTWQ
+727 YGQSLAQNGYTWP
-740 SEIKWSTE
+740 SKIEWST
-748 KTDGDSYG
+748 KKAQGDIFG

-782 QFYTENLDG
+782 QFYTQNLDG

-801 PDSGRTRWTF
+801 PNSGESRWTF

-825 SKDSGRTWK
+825 SKDSGRTWEK
-834 ECQIGQTITADMNS
+834 CKLGQTITANMNRYN
-848 CDVWI
+848 VLI

-869 TSKEELVK
+869 TKEESVK

-885 ESYAPSRPEGL
+885 ESYVPSRPEGL

-907 DDALTEKFDFA
+907 DDAFTQKFDFA

-926 LTLYARWA
+926 LTLYAKWA

-952 TVSFDVAYGSKV
+952 TVKFDVAYGSKV

-1004 EDDCFVMF
+1004 EDDCYVMF

-1063 GENLTAPLGKVF
+1063 GENLTAPVGKVF

-1081 PDSMSAQYQPGDSIT
+1081 PDSTSAQYQPGDSIT

-1125 RTNYPAETG
+1125 RTNYPTETG

-1149 YGGGQTGHAAGSL
+1149 YGGGATGHAAGSL

-1183 SDGTKTIAAGESIG
+1183 SDGTKTITAGESIG

-1218 TVKGTVDSKTYNGK
+1218 TVTGTVDSKTYNGK
-1232 EQSVSGHAATYALD
+1232 EQSVSGYAATYALD

-1285 GNNAYKYKV
+1285 GSNAYKYKV

-1351 TVAGT
+1351 TAAGT
-1356 YDGAFSGE
+1356 YEGAFSGE

-1374 VTANYEITNTP
+1374 VTSNYKITNTP
-1385 GSLTIDRA
+1385 GSLTIG
-1393 EMLTVHAVGDSATYT
+1393 M
-1408 YDGTEKSVE
+1408 
-1417 GYTTDAPADVTVE
+1417 
-1430 LAAGKSA
+1430 
-1437 RAAGTEA
+1437 
-1444 GTYQMGLTSADFSA
+1444 
-1458 SSPNYESVAVEWAD
+1458 
-1472 GSLTIDRAE
+1472 AE
-1481 GLALSAAGYEGV
+1481 GLTLSAAGYEGV
-1493 YDGVS
+1493 YDGAS
-1498 HAVSATPSAAGTK
+1498 HAVSASPSVSDGTK
-1511 IEWSTNGG
+1511 VEWSTNGG

-1582 DGAMCEGLANGETA
+1582 DGATCEGLVNGETA

-1670 TVTNVGEDTLHN
+1670 TVTNVGEDTL
-1682 VAVTDSLLPDWSET
+1682 
-1696 VASLAPGAGN
+1696 
-1706 AATFSVSYEVTQA
+1706 Y
-1719 DVDSGGLANIA
+1719 
-1730 YADPEGPA
+1730 
-1738 DPVPTDPVPVPTD
+1738 
-1751 ETASVSISKTLDNE
+1751 
-1765 GSSPDGAFV
+1765 
-1774 AGDVAEF
+1774 
-1781 TITVVNDGAVTLH
+1781 

-1881 EEDPVLTATI
+1881 EEDPILTATI

-1905 SRVAGEDVG
+1905 SRAAGEGVG
-1914 TYQIVPAGDEHQLG
+1914 TYQIIPAGDEHQFG

-1945 TAPDAPTPPTPTP
+1945 TGPDTPTPPTPPTP
-1958 PTPTP
+1958 PAPTP

>member
-1 MKGMRTSSQKRRAS
+1 M
-15 AARKTLAALLLS
+15 
-27 AIMCFYGVPVAAIG
+27 
-41 ESVANASNA
+41 
-50 GTLEQAGG
+50 
-58 SIQDSL
+58 
-64 TLDAGKSSG
+64 
-73 TLFSSTHGT
+73 
-82 EYYNWVS
+82 
-89 SDPSIAVADIVESGK
+89 
-104 MADDGSSYTVLYKY
+104 
-118 SITAG
+118 
-123 LKGGTTT
+123 
-130 VKLVNKA
+130 
-137 SGVADA
+137 
-143 VYSVSVNP
+143 
-151 RTYVLTLDANGADA
+151 
-165 AAKTLKVTSGTT
+165 
-177 VSLSDYAVSRDG
+177 
-189 YTLVGWSANA
+189 
-199 SADPTSAGVYKS
+199 
-211 TYEYTGVGNTTLYA
+211 GNTTLYA
-225 IWSKNGATSP
+225 IWSKNEATSP
-235 KAAENNQTDVQEPE
+235 KAAENNQTDVQKPE

-426 MGWTLTKGGA
+426 MGWTLTKGGV

-459 VGAHYVQFMDDQDRV
+459 ASAHYVQFMDDQDRV

-508 EAAQAQDAGKLVTE
+508 EAAEAQDAARLVTE
-522 YTFANDSDPD
+522 CTFANDSDPD

-561 NGKSASEPNDPTRMG
+561 NGKSATKPSDPTRMG
-576 YEFIGWSTSATEWS
+576 YKFNGWSTSATERNLNDFDS
-590 PYNFHSSVNDAVTL
+590 PVNDAVTL

-621 QSVNDSKNASDAEK
+621 QSVNDSKNASDAKK

-646 ATSGSKVRPSR
+646 ATSGSKVHPSR

-720 VDTMTGL
+720 VETMTGL
-727 YGQSLAQNGYTWQ
+727 YGQSLAQNRYTWPTETTQ
-740 SEIKWSTE
+740 GRRVTWYDGETQITFLDAFLDTRETLDLKGKWSESGRYTATHY
-748 KTDGDSYG
+748 KQNVDDSWPDVATNSTSLSGGTWYFTDKYNGFTVNSYRFG
-756 FIGYFLDSNSEKN
+756 N
-769 LYNVGEWEGNHSY
+769 GEWTPATS
-782 QFYTENLDG
+782 G
-791 SWPSIPNNYI
+791 SSVSIAGDLQVRY
-801 PDSGRTRWTF
+801 
-811 DESEGYVGFTLSEY
+811 E
-825 SKDSGRTWK
+825 
-834 ECQIGQTITADMNS
+834 
-848 CDVWI
+848 
-853 RHTRNSYTLSF
+853 RNSYTLSF

-869 TSKEELVK
+869 TSKKESVK

-907 DDALTEKFDFA
+907 DDALTKKFDFA

-926 LTLYARWA
+926 LTLYAKWA

-952 TVSFDVAYGSKV
+952 TVKFDVAYGSKV

-971 VKDSSGNVVSQGDD
+971 VKDNSGNVVSQGDD

-1063 GENLTAPLGKVF
+1063 GENLTAPVGKVF

-1081 PDSMSAQYQPGDSIT
+1081 PDSTSAQYQPGDSIT

-1112 VWGGTSATTSLTY
+1112 VWGGTPATTSLTY

-1149 YGGGQTGHAAGSL
+1149 YGGGATGHAAESL

-1218 TVKGTVDSKTYNGK
+1218 TVTGTVDSKTYNGK
-1232 EQSVSGHAATYALD
+1232 GQSVSGYAATYALD

-1263 DAASGTDVGTYETSM
+1263 DAASGTDVGTYKTSM

-1285 GNNAYKYKV
+1285 GSNAYKYKV

-1306 KMAIE
+1306 KMAVK

-1319 TYTGSEIELT
+1319 TYTGSEIELV

-1351 TVAGT
+1351 TAAGT
-1356 YDGAFSGE
+1356 YEGAFSGE
-1364 AKVVDASGAD
+1364 AKIVDASGAD
-1374 VTANYEITNTP
+1374 VTSNYEITNTP

-1393 EMLTVHAVGDSATYT
+1393 E
-1408 YDGTEKSVE
+1408 
-1417 GYTTDAPADVTVE
+1417 
-1430 LAAGKSA
+1430 
-1437 RAAGTEA
+1437 
-1444 GTYQMGLTSADFSA
+1444 GLT
-1458 SSPNYESVAVEWAD
+1458 
-1472 GSLTIDRAE
+1472 
-1481 GLALSAAGYEGV
+1481 LSAAGYEGV
-1493 YDGVS
+1493 YDGAS
-1498 HAVSATPSAAGTK
+1498 HAVSASPSVSDGTK
-1511 IEWSTNGG
+1511 VEWSTNGG

-1582 DGAMCEGLANGETA
+1582 DGATCEGLVNGETA

-1670 TVTNVGEDTLHN
+1670 TVTNVGEDTL
-1682 VAVTDSLLPDWSET
+1682 
-1696 VASLAPGAGN
+1696 
-1706 AATFSVSYEVTQA
+1706 Y
-1719 DVDSGGLANIA
+1719 
-1730 YADPEGPA
+1730 
-1738 DPVPTDPVPVPTD
+1738 
-1751 ETASVSISKTLDNE
+1751 
-1765 GSSPDGAFV
+1765 
-1774 AGDVAEF
+1774 
-1781 TITVVNDGAVTLH
+1781 

-1881 EEDPVLTATI
+1881 EEDPILTATI

-1905 SRVAGEDVG
+1905 SRAAGEGVG
-1914 TYQIVPAGDEHQLG
+1914 TYQIIPAGDEHQFG

-1945 TAPDAPTPPTPTP
+1945 TGPDTPTPPTPPTP
-1958 PTPTP
+1958 PAPTP

>member
-1 MKGMRTSSQKRRAS
+1 MRPHPGRLGGYERKVGVTMKGMRTSSQKRRAS

-64 TLDAGKSSG
+64 TLNAGKSSG

-137 SGVADA
+137 SGVTDA

-211 TYEYTGVGNTTLYA
+211 TYEYAGVGNTTLYA
-225 IWSKNGATSP
+225 IWSKNEATSP

-413 YAPTSPEKSGAKF
+413 YAPASPEKSGAKF
-426 MGWTLTKGGA
+426 MGWTLTKGGV

-446 VSKTETITVYPVF
+446 VSKTETIRVYPVF
-459 VGAHYVQFMDDQDRV
+459 VSAHYVQFMDDQGRV

-508 EAAQAQDAGKLVTE
+508 EAAEAQDAGKLVTE
-522 YTFANDSDPD
+522 CTFSSDSDPD
-532 VVLWPHI
+532 VVLWPHV
-539 EEGHYVTFDAHGGSY
+539 EEGHYVTFDARGGSY

-561 NGKSASEPNDPTRMG
+561 NGKSATKPSDPTRMG
-576 YEFIGWSTSATEWS
+576 YKFNGWSTSATERNLYDFDS
-590 PYNFHSSVNDAVTL
+590 PVNDAVTL

-621 QSVNDSKNASDAEK
+621 QSVNDSKNASDADK

-646 ATSGSKVRPSR
+646 ATSGSKVSPS
-657 PDTHK
+657 PPYTHEDYTDK
-662 DYTGFSLNSN
+662 DYPGFSLNSE
-672 LTNSA
+672 LTNSD

-687 VNVYYDRQPRTINF
+687 VNVYYDRQQRTINF
-701 WEDKGDYDWLGFW
+701 WEDKGYDDWFGFW
-714 HSDWQV
+714 HSWQV

-727 YGQSLAQNGYTWQ
+727 YGQSLAQNGYTWP
-740 SEIKWSTE
+740 SKIEWSTAQ
-748 KTDGDSYG
+748 GDIFG

-769 LYNVGEWEGNHSY
+769 LYNVGEWKGNHSY
-782 QFYTENLDG
+782 QFYTQNLDG
-791 SWPSIPNNYI
+791 SWPSNPNNYI
-801 PDSGRTRWTF
+801 PSSGESPWTF

-825 SKDSGRTWK
+825 SKDSGLTWEK
-834 ECQIGQTITADMNS
+834 CKLGQTITADMNRY
-848 CDVWI
+848 DVLI
-853 RHTRNSYTLSF
+853 RHTPQLLHAVVLQLQHHQQGRAGQVRATAASF
-864 YNYNT
+864 ASET
-869 TSKEELVK
+869 
-877 YEQPLSSF
+877 
-885 ESYAPSRPEGL
+885 PSRPEGL
-896 DSAYQFQGWYK
+896 DAAYQFQGWYK

-926 LTLYARWA
+926 LTLYAKWA

-1063 GENLTAPLGKVF
+1063 GENLTAPVGKVF

-1081 PDSMSAQYQPGDSIT
+1081 PDSTSAQYQPGDSIT

-1125 RTNYPAETG
+1125 RTNYPAEAG

-1149 YGGGQTGHAAGSL
+1149 YGGGATGHAAGSL

-1218 TVKGTVDSKTYNGK
+1218 TVTGTVDSKTYNGK
-1232 EQSVSGHAATYALD
+1232 EQSVSGYAATYALD

-1263 DAASGTDVGTYETSM
+1263 ETASGTDVGTYETSM

-1285 GNNAYKYKV
+1285 GSNAYKYKV

-1300 GRLTID
+1300 GRLTI
-1306 KMAIE
+1306 
-1311 NVGESASR
+1311 
-1319 TYTGSEIELT
+1319 
-1329 GITWATV
+1329 
-1336 AEGQSISGLT
+1336 
-1346 YSAKG
+1346 
-1351 TVAGT
+1351 
-1356 YDGAFSGE
+1356 
-1364 AKVVDASGAD
+1364 
-1374 VTANYEITNTP
+1374 
-1385 GSLTIDRA
+1385 
-1393 EMLTVHAVGDSATYT
+1393 
-1408 YDGTEKSVE
+1408 
-1417 GYTTDAPADVTVE
+1417 
-1430 LAAGKSA
+1430 
-1437 RAAGTEA
+1437 
-1444 GTYQMGLTSADFSA
+1444 
-1458 SSPNYESVAVEWAD
+1458 
-1472 GSLTIDRAE
+1472 
-1481 GLALSAAGYEGV
+1481 
-1493 YDGVS
+1493 
-1498 HAVSATPSAAGTK
+1498 
-1511 IEWSTNGG
+1511 
-1519 ATWAEDV
+1519 V
-1526 PSAVDVVDLTIQVR
+1526 PT
-1540 ATNPNYSNT
+1540 
-1549 ATANTTLRIVPAE
+1549 E

-1582 DGAMCEGLANGETA
+1582 DGATCEGLVNGETA

-1670 TVTNVGEDTLHN
+1670 TVTNVGEDTLYN
-1682 VAVTDSLLPDWSET
+1682 VAVTDSLLPGWSET

-1706 AATFSVSYEVTQA
+1706 AATFGVSYEVTQA

-1803 PDWSETVASL
+1803 PGWSETVASL
-1813 APGAGNAATFSVS
+1813 APGAGNAATFGVSYEVTQADVDSGGLANIAYADPEGPADPVPTDPVPVPTDETASVSISKTLDNEGSSPDGAFVAGDVAEFTITVVNDGAVTLHNVAVTDSLLPGWSETVASLAPGAGNAATFGVS

-1881 EEDPVLTATI
+1881 EEDPILTATI

-1958 PTPTP
+1958 VTPTP

>member
-15 AARKTLAALLLS
+15 AARKTLTALLLS

-64 TLDAGKSSG
+64 TLDAGKGSG

-137 SGVADA
+137 SGVTDA

-165 AAKTLKVTSGTT
+165 AAKTLKVTNGTT

-211 TYEYTGVGNTTLYA
+211 TYEYAGVGNTTLYA
-225 IWSKNGATSP
+225 IWSKNEATSP

-413 YAPTSPEKSGAKF
+413 YAPASPEKSGAKF
-426 MGWTLTKGGA
+426 MGWTLTKGGV

-459 VGAHYVQFMDDQDRV
+459 ASAHYVQFMDDQDRV

-952 TVSFDVAYGSKV
+952 TVKFDVAYGSKV

-1004 EDDCFVMF
+1004 EDDCYVMF

-1063 GENLTAPLGKVF
+1063 GENLTAPVGKVF

-1081 PDSMSAQYQPGDSIT
+1081 PDSTSAQYQPGDSIT

-1125 RTNYPAETG
+1125 RTNYPTETG

-1149 YGGGQTGHAAGSL
+1149 YGGGATGHAAGSL

-1183 SDGTKTIAAGESIG
+1183 SDGTKTITAGESIG
-1197 IDNLTANE
+1197 IDNLSANE

-1218 TVKGTVDSKTYNGK
+1218 TVTGTVDSKTYNGK
-1232 EQSVSGHAATYALD
+1232 EQSVSGYAATYALD

-1285 GNNAYKYKV
+1285 GSNAYKYKV

-1346 YSAKG
+1346 YSARG
-1351 TVAGT
+1351 IVAGT

-1374 VTANYEITNTP
+1374 VIANYEITNTP

-1393 EMLTVHAVGDSATYT
+1393 GELTVHAVGNSAAYT

-1417 GYTTDAPADVTVE
+1417 GYTTDAPAGVTVE
-1430 LAAGKSA
+1430 LAAGRSA

-1493 YDGVS
+1493 YDGAN
-1498 HAVSATPSAAGTK
+1498 HAVSASPSVSDGTK
-1511 IEWSTNGG
+1511 VEWSTNGG

-1549 ATANTTLRIVPAE
+1549 ATADTTLRIVPAE

-1582 DGAMCEGLANGETA
+1582 DGATCEGLANGETA

-1682 VAVTDSLLPDWSET
+1682 VAVTDSLLP
-1696 VASLAPGAGN
+1696 G
-1706 AATFSVSYEVTQA
+1706 
-1719 DVDSGGLANIA
+1719 
-1730 YADPEGPA
+1730 
-1738 DPVPTDPVPVPTD
+1738 
-1751 ETASVSISKTLDNE
+1751 
-1765 GSSPDGAFV
+1765 
-1774 AGDVAEF
+1774 
-1781 TITVVNDGAVTLH
+1781 
-1794 NVAVTDSLL
+1794 
-1803 PDWSETVASL
+1803 WSETVASL

-1875 ASKLVG
+1875 VSKLVG
-1881 EEDPVLTATI
+1881 EEDPILTATI

-1914 TYQIVPAGDEHQLG
+1914 TYQIVPAGDEYQLG

-1945 TAPDAPTPPTPTP
+1945 TGPDTPTPPTPPTP
-1958 PTPTP
+1958 PAPTP

>member
-1 MKGMRTSSQKRRAS
+1 MGELRRKRGGYERKVGVTMKGMRTSSQKRRAS

-64 TLDAGKSSG
+64 TLDAGNSSG

-137 SGVADA
+137 SGVTDA

-189 YTLVGWSANA
+189 YTLAGWSANA

-211 TYEYTGVGNTTLYA
+211 TYEYAGVGNTTLYA
-225 IWSKNGATSP
+225 IWSKNEATSP

-284 TAAVYSGAVTYAI
+284 IAAVYSGAVTYAI

-413 YAPTSPEKSGAKF
+413 FAPASPEKSGAKF

-459 VGAHYVQFMDDQDRV
+459 VSAHYVQFMDDQGRV

-508 EAAQAQDAGKLVTE
+508 EAAEAQDTAKLVTE
-522 YTFANDSDPD
+522 CTFSSDSDPD

-561 NGKSASEPNDPTRMG
+561 NGKSATEPNDPTRMG

-590 PYNFHSSVNDAVTL
+590 PYNFHSPVNDAVTL

-621 QSVNDSKNASDAEK
+621 QSVNDSKNASDEEK
-635 TYDFAESHSEK
+635 TYDFAESHSGQK
-646 ATSGSKVRPSR
+646 TSGSEVSPSWS
-657 PDTHK
+657 DTHK

-672 LTNSA
+672 LTDSD

-687 VNVYYDRQPRTINF
+687 VNVYYDRQLRTINF
-701 WEDKGDYDWLGFW
+701 WEDNWFW
-714 HSDWQV
+714 GWQL

-727 YGQSLAQNGYTWQ
+727 YGQSLAQNGYTWP
-740 SEIKWSTE
+740 SKIEWST
-748 KTDGDSYG
+748 KKAQGDIFG

-782 QFYTENLDG
+782 QFYTQNLDG

-801 PDSGRTRWTF
+801 PNSGESRWTF

-825 SKDSGRTWK
+825 SKDSGRTWEK
-834 ECQIGQTITADMNS
+834 CKLGQTITANMNRYN
-848 CDVWI
+848 VLI

-869 TSKEELVK
+869 TKEESVK

-885 ESYAPSRPEGL
+885 ESYVPSRPEGL

-907 DDALTEKFDFA
+907 DDAFTQKFDFA

-926 LTLYARWA
+926 LTLYAKWA

-952 TVSFDVAYGSKV
+952 TVKFDVAYGSKV

-1063 GENLTAPLGKVF
+1063 GENLTAPVGKVF

-1081 PDSMSAQYQPGDSIT
+1081 PDSTSAQYQPGDSIT

-1112 VWGGTSATTSLTY
+1112 VWGDTSATTSLTY

-1140 ESVANVENN
+1140 ESVASVENN
-1149 YGGGQTGHAAGSL
+1149 YGGGATGHAAGSL

-1218 TVKGTVDSKTYNGK
+1218 TVTGTVDSKTYSGK
-1232 EQSVSGHAATYALD
+1232 EQSVSGYAATYALD

-1251 ELPDGLTLSVSG
+1251 ELPDGLALSVSG

-1285 GNNAYKYKV
+1285 GSNAYKYKV

-1351 TVAGT
+1351 TAAGT
-1356 YDGAFSGE
+1356 YEGAFSGE

-1374 VTANYEITNTP
+1374 VTSNYEITNTP

-1393 EMLTVHAVGDSATYT
+1393 GELTVHAVGNSATYT

-1458 SSPNYESVAVEWAD
+1458 SSPNYESVAVEWSD

-1481 GLALSAAGYEGV
+1481 GLTLGVVSYEGV

-1582 DGAMCEGLANGETA
+1582 DGATCEGLVNGETA

-1670 TVTNVGEDTLHN
+1670 TVTNVGEDTLYN

-1696 VASLAPGAGN
+1696 VASL
-1706 AATFSVSYEVTQA
+1706 V
-1719 DVDSGGLANIA
+1719 
-1730 YADPEGPA
+1730 
-1738 DPVPTDPVPVPTD
+1738 
-1751 ETASVSISKTLDNE
+1751 
-1765 GSSPDGAFV
+1765 
-1774 AGDVAEF
+1774 
-1781 TITVVNDGAVTLH
+1781 
-1794 NVAVTDSLL
+1794 
-1803 PDWSETVASL
+1803 
-1813 APGAGNAATFSVS
+1813 PGAGNAATFSVS

-1881 EEDPVLTATI
+1881 EEDPALTATI

-1905 SRVAGEDVG
+1905 SRAAGEGVG
-1914 TYQIVPAGDEHQLG
+1914 TYQIIPAGDEHQLG

-1945 TAPDAPTPPTPTP
+1945 TGPDTPTPPAPTP

>member
-137 SGVADA
+137 SGVTDA

-151 RTYVLTLDANGADA
+151 RTYVLTLDANGADT

-177 VSLSDYAVSRDG
+177 VSLSDYAMSRDG

-211 TYEYTGVGNTTLYA
+211 TYEYAGVGNMTLYA
-225 IWSKNGATSP
+225 IWSKNEATSP

-426 MGWTLTKGGA
+426 MGWTLTKGGV

-446 VSKTETITVYPVF
+446 VSKTEIVTVYPVF
-459 VGAHYVQFMDDQDRV
+459 ASAHYVQFMDDQDRV

-484 TVSTADVTLPLP
+484 TVSAADVTLPLP

-508 EAAQAQDAGKLVTE
+508 EAAEAQDAGKLVTE
-522 YTFANDSDPD
+522 YTFSNDSDPD

-539 EEGHYVTFDAHGGSY
+539 EEGHYVTFDARGGSY

-561 NGKSASEPNDPTRMG
+561 NGKSATKPSDPTRMG
-576 YEFIGWSTSATEWS
+576 YKFNGWSTSATERNL
-590 PYNFHSSVNDAVTL
+590 YNFDSPVNDAVTL
-604 HAWWEAQETT
+604 RAWWEAQETT

-621 QSVNDSKNASDAEK
+621 QSVNDSKDASKK

-646 ATSGSKVRPSR
+646 ATSGSEVSPSE
-657 PDTHK
+657 DYTDK
-662 DYTGFSLNSN
+662 DYTGFSLNSD
-672 LTNSA
+672 LTDSD

-687 VNVYYDRQPRTINF
+687 VNVYYDRQPRKIKF
-701 WEDKGDYDWLGFW
+701 WEYDRFW
-714 HSDWQV
+714 GWQV
-720 VDTMTGL
+720 VDTLTMTGL
-727 YGQSLAQNGYTWQ
+727 YGQSLAQNGYTWP
-740 SEIKWSTE
+740 SKIKWSTE
-748 KTDGDSYG
+748 KTYSNSYG

-769 LYNVGEWEGNHSY
+769 LYNFGEWRGNHSY
-782 QFYTENLDG
+782 RFYTENLDG

-801 PDSGRTRWTF
+801 PNSGESRWTF

-825 SKDSGRTWK
+825 SKDSGRTWEK
-834 ECQIGQTITADMNS
+834 CKLGQTIDVDMNRN
-848 CDVWI
+848 DVLI

-869 TSKEELVK
+869 TSKKESVK

-885 ESYAPSRPEGL
+885 ESYVPSRPEGL

-907 DDALTEKFDFA
+907 DDALTKKFDFA

-926 LTLYARWA
+926 LTLYAKWA
-934 APDQTATT
+934 APDQIATT

-952 TVSFDVAYGSKV
+952 TVSFKVAYGSKV

-971 VKDSSGNVVSQGDD
+971 VTDSSGNVVSQGDD

-1063 GENLTAPLGKVF
+1063 GENLTAPVGKVF

-1081 PDSMSAQYQPGDSIT
+1081 PDSTSAQYQPGDSIT

-1149 YGGGQTGHAAGSL
+1149 YGGGATGHAAGSL
-1162 VTATPEE
+1162 VTTTPEE

-1197 IDNLTANE
+1197 IDNLSANE

-1218 TVKGTVDSKTYNGK
+1218 TVTGTVDSKTYNGK
-1232 EQSVSGHAATYALD
+1232 EQSVSGYAATYALD
-1246 GSVVT
+1246 GSVVAK
-1251 ELPDGLTLSVSG
+1251 LPDGLALSVSG

-1285 GNNAYKYKV
+1285 GSNAYKYKV

-1300 GRLTID
+1300 GRLTIN

-1311 NVGESASR
+1311 NVGESAPR

-1351 TVAGT
+1351 TAAGT
-1356 YDGAFSGE
+1356 YEGAFSGE

-1374 VTANYEITNTP
+1374 VTSNYKITNTP
-1385 GSLTIDRA
+1385 GSLTIG
-1393 EMLTVHAVGDSATYT
+1393 M
-1408 YDGTEKSVE
+1408 
-1417 GYTTDAPADVTVE
+1417 
-1430 LAAGKSA
+1430 
-1437 RAAGTEA
+1437 
-1444 GTYQMGLTSADFSA
+1444 
-1458 SSPNYESVAVEWAD
+1458 
-1472 GSLTIDRAE
+1472 AE
-1481 GLALSAAGYEGV
+1481 GLTLSAAGYEGV
-1493 YDGVS
+1493 YDGAS
-1498 HAVSATPSAAGTK
+1498 HAVSASPSVSDGTK
-1511 IEWSTNGG
+1511 VEWSTNGG

-1582 DGAMCEGLANGETA
+1582 DGATCEGLVNGETA

-1670 TVTNVGEDTLHN
+1670 TVTNVGEDTLYN

-1696 VASLAPGAGN
+1696 VASLASGAGS
-1706 AATFSVSYEVTQA
+1706 AVTFSVSYEVTQ
-1719 DVDSGGLANIA
+1719 
-1730 YADPEGPA
+1730 
-1738 DPVPTDPVPVPTD
+1738 T
-1751 ETASVSISKTLDNE
+1751 
-1765 GSSPDGAFV
+1765 
-1774 AGDVAEF
+1774 
-1781 TITVVNDGAVTLH
+1781 
-1794 NVAVTDSLL
+1794 
-1803 PDWSETVASL
+1803 
-1813 APGAGNAATFSVS
+1813 
-1826 YEVTQADVDS
+1826 DVDS

-1855 TDPVPVPTPEY
+1855 TDPVPVPTPKY

-1881 EEDPVLTATI
+1881 EEDPILTATI

-1905 SRVAGEDVG
+1905 SRAAGEGVG
-1914 TYQIVPAGDEHQLG
+1914 TYQIIPAGDEHQLG

-1945 TAPDAPTPPTPTP
+1945 TGPDTPPPPTPPA
-1958 PTPTP
+1958 PTP

-1972 IPAPTTPTVTYIV
+1972 VPAPTTPTVTYIV
-1985 AAPTPAAPADDGL
+1985 AAPTSAAPADDGL

>member
-64 TLDAGKSSG
+64 TLNAGKSSG

-137 SGVADA
+137 SGVTDA

-199 SADPTSAGVYKS
+199 SADPTSASVYKS
-211 TYEYTGVGNTTLYA
+211 TYEYAGVGNTTLYA
-225 IWSKNGATSP
+225 IWSKNEATSP

-426 MGWTLTKGGA
+426 MGWTLTKGGV
-436 TADFTPGSAS
+436 TTDFTPGSTI
-446 VSKTETITVYPVF
+446 VNKTETITVYPVF
-459 VGAHYVQFMDDQDRV
+459 VSAHYVQFMDDQGRV

-484 TVSTADVTLPLP
+484 TVNTADVTLPLP

-561 NGKSASEPNDPTRMG
+561 NGKSATKPSDPTRMG
-576 YEFIGWSTSATEWS
+576 YKFIGWSTSATERNLYSFDS
-590 PYNFHSSVNDAVTL
+590 PVNDAVTL

-621 QSVNDSKNASDAEK
+621 QSVNDSKDASDADK

-646 ATSGSKVRPSR
+646 ATSGSEVSPSWS
-657 PDTHK
+657 DSHK
-662 DYTGFSLNSN
+662 DYTGFGLNSN
-672 LTNSA
+672 LTDSD

-687 VNVYYDRQPRTINF
+687 VNVYYDRQLRTIKF
-701 WEDKGDYDWLGFW
+701 WEDKGYYDWLGFW

-720 VDTMTGL
+720 VDTMTMTGL
-727 YGQSLAQNGYTWQ
+727 YGQSLAQNGYTWP
-740 SEIKWSTE
+740 SKIEWST
-748 KTDGDSYG
+748 KKAQGDIFG

-782 QFYTENLDG
+782 QFYTQNLDG

-801 PDSGRTRWTF
+801 PNSGESRWTF

-825 SKDSGRTWK
+825 SKDSGRTWEK
-834 ECQIGQTITADMNS
+834 CKLGQTITANMNRYN
-848 CDVWI
+848 VLI

-877 YEQPLSSF
+877 YEQPLNSF

-926 LTLYARWA
+926 LTLYAKWA

-1035 VNYAANGGTGTVV
+1035 VNYAANGGTGAVV

-1063 GENLTAPLGKVF
+1063 GENLTAPVGKVF

-1081 PDSMSAQYQPGDSIT
+1081 PDSTSAQYQPGDSIT

-1125 RTNYPAETG
+1125 RTNYPTETG

-1149 YGGGQTGHAAGSL
+1149 YGGGATGHAAGSL

-1183 SDGTKTIAAGESIG
+1183 SDGTKTITAGESIG

-1218 TVKGTVDSKTYNGK
+1218 TVTGTVDSKTYNGK
-1232 EQSVSGHAATYALD
+1232 EQSVSGYAATYALD

-1285 GNNAYKYKV
+1285 GSNAYKYKV

-1346 YSAKG
+1346 YSARG
-1351 TVAGT
+1351 IVAGT

-1374 VTANYEITNTP
+1374 VTSNYKITNTP
-1385 GSLTIDRA
+1385 GSLTIG
-1393 EMLTVHAVGDSATYT
+1393 M
-1408 YDGTEKSVE
+1408 
-1417 GYTTDAPADVTVE
+1417 
-1430 LAAGKSA
+1430 
-1437 RAAGTEA
+1437 
-1444 GTYQMGLTSADFSA
+1444 
-1458 SSPNYESVAVEWAD
+1458 
-1472 GSLTIDRAE
+1472 AE
-1481 GLALSAAGYEGV
+1481 GLTLSAAGYEGV
-1493 YDGVS
+1493 YDGAS
-1498 HAVSATPSAAGTK
+1498 HAVSASPSVSDGTK
-1511 IEWSTNGG
+1511 VEWSTNGG

-1582 DGAMCEGLANGETA
+1582 DGATCEGLVNGETA

-1670 TVTNVGEDTLHN
+1670 TVTNVGEDTL
-1682 VAVTDSLLPDWSET
+1682 
-1696 VASLAPGAGN
+1696 
-1706 AATFSVSYEVTQA
+1706 Y
-1719 DVDSGGLANIA
+1719 
-1730 YADPEGPA
+1730 
-1738 DPVPTDPVPVPTD
+1738 
-1751 ETASVSISKTLDNE
+1751 
-1765 GSSPDGAFV
+1765 
-1774 AGDVAEF
+1774 
-1781 TITVVNDGAVTLH
+1781 

-1881 EEDPVLTATI
+1881 EEDPILTATI

-1905 SRVAGEDVG
+1905 SRAAGEGVG
-1914 TYQIVPAGDEHQLG
+1914 TYQIIPAGDEHQFG

-1945 TAPDAPTPPTPTP
+1945 TGPDTPTPPTPPTP
-1958 PTPTP
+1958 PAPTP

>member
-137 SGVADA
+137 SGVTDA

-211 TYEYTGVGNTTLYA
+211 TYEYAGVGNTTLYA
-225 IWSKNGATSP
+225 IWSKNEATSP

-380 VSGETTPAVATYQ
+380 VSGETTPAVAMYQ

-426 MGWTLTKGGA
+426 MGWTLTKGGV
-436 TADFTPGSAS
+436 TADFTPGSTT
-446 VSKTETITVYPVF
+446 VNKTETITVYPVF
-459 VGAHYVQFMDDQDRV
+459 VSAHYVQFMDDQGRV

-484 TVSTADVTLPLP
+484 TVNTADVTLPLP

-561 NGKSASEPNDPTRMG
+561 NGKSATKPSDPTRMG
-576 YEFIGWSTSATEWS
+576 YKFIGWSTSATERNLYSFDS
-590 PYNFHSSVNDAVTL
+590 PVNDAVTL

-621 QSVNDSKNASDAEK
+621 QSVNDSKDASDADK
-635 TYDFAESHSEK
+635 TYDFAESHSGQK
-646 ATSGSKVRPSR
+646 TSGFEVSPSWS
-657 PDTHK
+657 DTHK
-662 DYTGFSLNSN
+662 DYTGFSLNSK
-672 LTNSA
+672 LTDKA

-687 VNVYYDRQPRTINF
+687 VNVYYDRQLRTINF

-720 VDTMTGL
+720 VETMTGL
-727 YGQSLAQNGYTWQ
+727 YGQSLAQNRYTWP
-740 SEIKWSTE
+740 TE
-748 KTDGDSYG
+748 TTQGRRVTWYDGETQ
-756 FIGYFLDSNSEKN
+756 ITFLDAFLDTRETLNLIGERSESGWYTATHYKQ
-769 LYNVGEWEGNHSY
+769 NV
-782 QFYTENLDG
+782 DG
-791 SWPSIPNNYI
+791 SWPDVATNFTSL
-801 PDSGRTRWTF
+801 SGGTWTF
-811 DESEGYVGFTLSEY
+811 TDKYNGFTVASYRFGNEKWK
-825 SKDSGRTWK
+825 SATSGSSVSIKGNLEVRY
-834 ECQIGQTITADMNS
+834 E
-848 CDVWI
+848 
-853 RHTRNSYTLSF
+853 RNSYTLSF

-869 TSKEELVK
+869 TSKKESVK

-907 DDALTEKFDFA
+907 DDALTKKFDFA

-926 LTLYARWA
+926 LTLYAKWA

-1035 VNYAANGGTGTVV
+1035 VNYAANGGTGAVV

-1063 GENLTAPLGKVF
+1063 GENLTAPVGKVF

-1081 PDSMSAQYQPGDSIT
+1081 PDSTSAQYQPGDSIT

-1149 YGGGQTGHAAGSL
+1149 YGGGATGHAAGSL

-1218 TVKGTVDSKTYNGK
+1218 TVTGTVDSKTYNGK
-1232 EQSVSGHAATYALD
+1232 EQSASGYAATYALD

-1263 DAASGTDVGTYETSM
+1263 DTASGIDVGTYKTSM

-1285 GNNAYKYKV
+1285 GSNAYKYKV

-1311 NVGESASR
+1311 NVGESAPR

-1351 TVAGT
+1351 TAAGT
-1356 YDGAFSGE
+1356 YEGAFSGE
-1364 AKVVDASGAD
+1364 AKIVDTSGAD
-1374 VTANYEITNTP
+1374 VTSNYKITNTP
-1385 GSLTIDRA
+1385 GSLTI
-1393 EMLTVHAVGDSATYT
+1393 
-1408 YDGTEKSVE
+1408 
-1417 GYTTDAPADVTVE
+1417 
-1430 LAAGKSA
+1430 
-1437 RAAGTEA
+1437 
-1444 GTYQMGLTSADFSA
+1444 
-1458 SSPNYESVAVEWAD
+1458 N
-1472 GSLTIDRAE
+1472 RAE
-1481 GLALSAAGYEGV
+1481 GLTLSAAGYEGV
-1493 YDGVS
+1493 YDGAS
-1498 HAVSATPSAAGTK
+1498 HAVSASPSVSDGTK
-1511 IEWSTNGG
+1511 VEWSTNGG

-1526 PSAVDVVDLTIQVR
+1526 PSAVDVVDLAIQVR
-1540 ATNPNYSNT
+1540 ATNANYSNT
-1549 ATANTTLRIVPAE
+1549 ATANTTLRIIPAE

-1582 DGAMCEGLANGETA
+1582 DGATCEGLVNGETA

-1670 TVTNVGEDTLHN
+1670 TVTNVGEDTLYN
-1682 VAVTDSLLPDWSET
+1682 VAVTDSLLPGWSET
-1696 VASLAPGAGN
+1696 VASLASGAGS
-1706 AATFSVSYEVTQA
+1706 AVTFSVSYEVTQ
-1719 DVDSGGLANIA
+1719 
-1730 YADPEGPA
+1730 
-1738 DPVPTDPVPVPTD
+1738 T
-1751 ETASVSISKTLDNE
+1751 
-1765 GSSPDGAFV
+1765 
-1774 AGDVAEF
+1774 
-1781 TITVVNDGAVTLH
+1781 
-1794 NVAVTDSLL
+1794 
-1803 PDWSETVASL
+1803 
-1813 APGAGNAATFSVS
+1813 
-1826 YEVTQADVDS
+1826 DVDS

-1855 TDPVPVPTPEY
+1855 TDPVPVPTPKY

-1928 SDGTLYRIS
+1928 SDGTLYRI
-1937 YVPGVFTI
+1937 GC
-1945 TAPDAPTPPTPTP
+1945 
-1958 PTPTP
+1958 
-1963 PTPGTTVTV
+1963 
-1972 IPAPTTPTVTYIV
+1972 
-1985 AAPTPAAPADDGL
+1985 ADS
-1998 VTVDENGTPTA
+1998 E
-2009 PAEHVDCWVHWLI
+2009 
-2022 ILGTLLASLYY
+2022 
-2033 IGVVIRR
+2033 
-2040 QKNINSLRAV
+2040 
-2050 AGKGKNV
+2050 

>member
-1 MKGMRTSSQKRRAS
+1 MGELRRKRGGYERKVGVTMKGMRTSSQKRRAS

-27 AIMCFYGVPVAAIG
+27 AIMCLYGVPVAAIG

-137 SGVADA
+137 SGVTDA

-165 AAKTLKVTSGTT
+165 AAKTLKVTNGTT

-211 TYEYTGVGNTTLYA
+211 TYEYAGVGNTTLYA
-225 IWSKNGATSP
+225 IWSKNEATSP

-316 TLTDKDGNEIQ
+316 TLTDKDDNEIQ

-366 ADPTVEAAHFSIYI
+366 ADPTVKAAHFSIYI

-413 YAPTSPEKSGAKF
+413 YAPASPEKSGAKF

-459 VGAHYVQFMDDQDRV
+459 VGAHYVQFMDDQGRV

-532 VVLWPHI
+532 IVLWPHI

-561 NGKSASEPNDPTRMG
+561 NGKSATKPSDPTRMG
-576 YEFIGWSTSATEWS
+576 YKFNGWSTSATERNLYDFDS
-590 PYNFHSSVNDAVTL
+590 PVNDAVTL

-621 QSVNDSKNASDAEK
+621 QSVNDSKNASDAKK

-672 LTNSA
+672 LTDSD

-687 VNVYYDRQPRTINF
+687 VNVYYDRQLRTINF

-720 VDTMTGL
+720 VETMTGL
-727 YGQSLAQNGYTWQ
+727 YGQSLAQNGYTWP

-748 KTDGDSYG
+748 KTYSNSYG

-769 LYNVGEWEGNHSY
+769 LYNFGEWEGNYSY
-782 QFYTENLDG
+782 QFYTQNLDG
-791 SWPSIPNNYI
+791 SWPSSPNNYI
-801 PDSGRTRWTF
+801 PDSGRARWTF

-825 SKDSGRTWK
+825 SMDSGLTWEK
-834 ECQIGQTITADMNS
+834 CKLGQTIDVDMNRN
-848 CDVWI
+848 DVLI
-853 RHTRNSYTLSF
+853 RHTRNSYKLSF

-869 TSKEELVK
+869 TSKKESVK

-907 DDALTEKFDFA
+907 DDALTKKFDFA

-926 LTLYARWA
+926 LTLYAKWA

-1035 VNYAANGGTGTVV
+1035 VNYAANGGTGAVV

-1063 GENLTAPLGKVF
+1063 GENLTAPVGKVF

-1081 PDSMSAQYQPGDSIT
+1081 PDSTSAQYQPGDSIT

-1149 YGGGQTGHAAGSL
+1149 YGGGATGHAAGSL

-1218 TVKGTVDSKTYNGK
+1218 TVTGTVDSKTYNGK
-1232 EQSVSGHAATYALD
+1232 EQSVSGYAATYALD
-1246 GSVVT
+1246 GSVVA
-1251 ELPDGLTLSVSG
+1251 ELPDGLALSVSG

-1285 GNNAYKYKV
+1285 GSNAYKYKV

-1300 GRLTID
+1300 GRLTIN
-1306 KMAIE
+1306 KMAVK

-1319 TYTGSEIELT
+1319 TYTGSEIELV

-1351 TVAGT
+1351 TAAGT
-1356 YDGAFSGE
+1356 YEGAFSGE
-1364 AKVVDASGAD
+1364 AKIVDASGAD
-1374 VTANYEITNTP
+1374 VTSNYEITNTP

-1393 EMLTVHAVGDSATYT
+1393 E
-1408 YDGTEKSVE
+1408 
-1417 GYTTDAPADVTVE
+1417 
-1430 LAAGKSA
+1430 
-1437 RAAGTEA
+1437 
-1444 GTYQMGLTSADFSA
+1444 GLT
-1458 SSPNYESVAVEWAD
+1458 
-1472 GSLTIDRAE
+1472 
-1481 GLALSAAGYEGV
+1481 LSAAGYEGV
-1493 YDGVS
+1493 YDGAS
-1498 HAVSATPSAAGTK
+1498 HAVSASPSVSDGTK
-1511 IEWSTNGG
+1511 VEWSTNGG

-1582 DGAMCEGLANGETA
+1582 DGATCEGLVNGETA

-1670 TVTNVGEDTLHN
+1670 TVTNVGEDTL
-1682 VAVTDSLLPDWSET
+1682 
-1696 VASLAPGAGN
+1696 
-1706 AATFSVSYEVTQA
+1706 Y
-1719 DVDSGGLANIA
+1719 
-1730 YADPEGPA
+1730 
-1738 DPVPTDPVPVPTD
+1738 
-1751 ETASVSISKTLDNE
+1751 
-1765 GSSPDGAFV
+1765 
-1774 AGDVAEF
+1774 
-1781 TITVVNDGAVTLH
+1781 

-1881 EEDPVLTATI
+1881 EEDPILTATI

-1905 SRVAGEDVG
+1905 SRAAGEGVG
-1914 TYQIVPAGDEHQLG
+1914 TYQIIPAGDEHQFG

-1945 TAPDAPTPPTPTP
+1945 TGPDTPTPPTPPTP
-1958 PTPTP
+1958 PAPTP

>member
-50 GTLEQAGG
+50 GTLEQAGE
-58 SIQDSL
+58 SIQDS
-64 TLDAGKSSG
+64 
-73 TLFSSTHGT
+73 
-82 EYYNWVS
+82 
-89 SDPSIAVADIVESGK
+89 
-104 MADDGSSYTVLYKY
+104 
-118 SITAG
+118 
-123 LKGGTTT
+123 
-130 VKLVNKA
+130 
-137 SGVADA
+137 
-143 VYSVSVNP
+143 
-151 RTYVLTLDANGADA
+151 LTLDANGADA
-165 AAKTLKVTSGTT
+165 AAKTLKITSGTT

-199 SADPTSAGVYKS
+199 SADPTSAGVYES
-211 TYEYTGVGNTTLYA
+211 TYEYAGVGNTTLYA
-225 IWSKNGATSP
+225 IWSKNEATSP

-284 TAAVYSGAVTYAI
+284 TAAVYSGMVTSAI

-352 SEASAPEKIASNVS
+352 NEASAPEKIASNVS
-366 ADPTVEAAHFSIYI
+366 ADPTVKAAHFSIYI

-426 MGWTLTKGGA
+426 TGWTLTKGGV

-459 VGAHYVQFMDDQDRV
+459 VSAHYVQFMDDQGRV

-508 EAAQAQDAGKLVTE
+508 EAAESQDASKLVTK

-554 TKPQFVL
+554 TNPQFAL

-576 YEFIGWSTSATEWS
+576 YEFIGWSTSATQWN
-590 PYNFHSSVNDAVTL
+590 PYDFHSPVNDAVTL
-604 HAWWEAQETT
+604 HAWWEAQDTT

-635 TYDFAESHSEK
+635 TYDFAESHSGK
-646 ATSGSKVRPSR
+646 ATSGSEVSPSWS
-657 PDTHK
+657 DIHK
-662 DYTGFSLNSN
+662 DYAGFSLNSN
-672 LTNSA
+672 LTDSA

-687 VNVYYDRQPRTINF
+687 VNVYYDRQLRTIKF
-701 WEDKGDYDWLGFW
+701 WEDKGYYGWFGIW

-720 VDTMTGL
+720 VETMTGL
-727 YGQSLAQNGYTWQ
+727 YGQSLAQNGYTWP
-740 SEIKWSTE
+740 SKIEWSTQ
-748 KTDGDSYG
+748 KTQGQIFG

-769 LYNVGEWEGNHSY
+769 LYNVGEWKGNHSY
-782 QFYTENLDG
+782 QFYTQNLDG

-801 PDSGRTRWTF
+801 PNSGESRWTF

-825 SKDSGRTWK
+825 SKDSGRAWEK
-834 ECQIGQTITADMNS
+834 CELGQTITANMNRY
-848 CDVWI
+848 DVLI

-926 LTLYARWA
+926 LTLYAKWA
-934 APDQTATT
+934 APDQTATA

-1004 EDDCFVMF
+1004 EDDSFAMF

-1035 VNYAANGGTGTVV
+1035 VNYAANGGTGAVV

-1063 GENLTAPLGKVF
+1063 GENLTAPVGKVF

-1081 PDSMSAQYQPGDSIT
+1081 SDSTSAQYQPGDSIT

-1112 VWGGTSATTSLTY
+1112 VWGGAPATTSLTY

-1149 YGGGQTGHAAGSL
+1149 YGGGATGHAAGSL
-1162 VTATPEE
+1162 VAATPEE

-1183 SDGTKTIAAGESIG
+1183 SDGTKTIAAGETIG
-1197 IDNLTANE
+1197 IDNLSANE
-1205 LTAQWCKKSELAI
+1205 LAAQWCKKSELVI
-1218 TVKGTVDSKTYNGK
+1218 TVAGTVDSKTYNGK
-1232 EQSVSGHAATYALD
+1232 EQSVSGYAVTYTLD

-1278 AGNVSIS
+1278 TGNVSIS
-1285 GNNAYKYKV
+1285 GSNAYKYRV

-1306 KMAIE
+1306 KMAVE

-1346 YSAKG
+1346 YSARG
-1351 TVAGT
+1351 TAAGT
-1356 YDGAFSGE
+1356 YEGAFSGG
-1364 AKVVDASGAD
+1364 AKIVDASGAD
-1374 VTANYEITNTP
+1374 VTSNYEITNTP
-1385 GSLTIDRA
+1385 GALTIDRA
-1393 EMLTVHAVGDSATYT
+1393 ERLTVKAVGNSATYT

-1472 GSLTIDRAE
+1472 GALTIDRAE
-1481 GLALSAAGYEGV
+1481 GLTLGVASYEGV

-1511 IEWSTNGG
+1511 IEWSTDGG

-1582 DGAMCEGLANGETA
+1582 DGATCEGLANGETV

-1608 TSDNTYE
+1608 TSDNTYD
-1615 LTWNGTAKQ
+1615 LRWNGTAKQ

-1632 LGKLTITDPAVEIT
+1632 LGKLTITDSAVEIT

-1660 LAGDNAQFTI
+1660 LAGDNAQFII
-1670 TVTNVGEDTLHN
+1670 TVTNVGEDTLYN

-1706 AATFSVSYEVTQA
+1706 AVTFSVSYEVTQA

-1738 DPVPTDPVPVPTD
+1738 GPVPTDPVPVPTD

-1813 APGAGNAATFSVS
+1813 APGAGNAVTFSVS

-1842 AYADPEGPADPVP
+1842 AYADPEGPAGPVP

-1914 TYQIVPAGDEHQLG
+1914 TYQIVPAGDEYQLG

-1937 YVPGVFTI
+1937 CVPGVFTI
-1945 TAPDAPTPPTPTP
+1945 AGPDTPTP

-1985 AAPTPAAPADDGL
+1985 AAPTPAAPADDGI

>member
-64 TLDAGKSSG
+64 TLDAGKGSG

-137 SGVADA
+137 SGVTDA

-211 TYEYTGVGNTTLYA
+211 TYEYAGVGNTTLYA
-225 IWSKNGATSP
+225 IWSKNEATSP

-426 MGWTLTKGGA
+426 MGWTLTKGGV
-436 TADFTPGSAS
+436 TTDFTPGSTI
-446 VSKTETITVYPVF
+446 VNKTETITVYPVF
-459 VGAHYVQFMDDQDRV
+459 VSAHYVQFMDDQGRV

-484 TVSTADVTLPLP
+484 TVNTADVTLPLP

-532 VVLWPHI
+532 VVLWPHV
-539 EEGHYVTFDAHGGSY
+539 EEGHYVTFDARGGSY

-561 NGKSASEPNDPTRMG
+561 NGKSATKPSDPTRMG
-576 YEFIGWSTSATEWS
+576 YKFNGWSTSATERNLYKFDS
-590 PYNFHSSVNDAVTL
+590 PVNDAVTL
-604 HAWWEAQETT
+604 HAWWEAQDTT

-646 ATSGSKVRPSR
+646 ATSGSEVSPSWS
-657 PDTHK
+657 DTHK

-672 LTNSA
+672 LTDSD

-687 VNVYYDRQPRTINF
+687 VNVYYDRQWRTINF
-701 WEDKGDYDWLGFW
+701 WVKDGRHWTWGGWVTDWKI
-714 HSDWQV
+714 DQ
-720 VDTMTGL
+720 TMTGL
-727 YGQSLAQNGYTWQ
+727 YGQSLAQNGYTWP
-740 SEIKWSTE
+740 SKIEWSTAQ
-748 KTDGDSYG
+748 GDIFG

-769 LYNVGEWEGNHSY
+769 LYNVGEWKGNHSY
-782 QFYTENLDG
+782 QFYTQNLDG
-791 SWPSIPNNYI
+791 SWPSNPNNYI
-801 PDSGRTRWTF
+801 PSSGESPWTF

-825 SKDSGRTWK
+825 SKDSGLTWEK
-834 ECQIGQTITADMNS
+834 CKLGQTITADMNRY
-848 CDVWI
+848 DVLI

-926 LTLYARWA
+926 LTLYAKWA

-1063 GENLTAPLGKVF
+1063 GENLTAPVGKVF

-1081 PDSMSAQYQPGDSIT
+1081 PDSTSAQYQPGDSIT
-1096 VSDLADASS
+1096 VSDLADANS

-1149 YGGGQTGHAAGSL
+1149 YGGGATGHAAGSL

-1218 TVKGTVDSKTYNGK
+1218 TVTGTVDSKTYNGK
-1232 EQSVSGHAATYALD
+1232 EQSVSGYAATYALD

-1285 GNNAYKYKV
+1285 GSNAYKYKV

-1306 KMAIE
+1306 KMAVE

-1346 YSAKG
+1346 TPRRGPPPVRMRVRSRARRKSSIRVG
-1351 TVAGT
+1351 QTSPPTMRSRTRPAPSRSTG
-1356 YDGAFSGE
+1356 
-1364 AKVVDASGAD
+1364 
-1374 VTANYEITNTP
+1374 P
-1385 GSLTIDRA
+1385 GS
-1393 EMLTVHAVGDSATYT
+1393 
-1408 YDGTEKSVE
+1408 
-1417 GYTTDAPADVTVE
+1417 
-1430 LAAGKSA
+1430 
-1437 RAAGTEA
+1437 
-1444 GTYQMGLTSADFSA
+1444 
-1458 SSPNYESVAVEWAD
+1458 
-1472 GSLTIDRAE
+1472 
-1481 GLALSAAGYEGV
+1481 
-1493 YDGVS
+1493 
-1498 HAVSATPSAAGTK
+1498 
-1511 IEWSTNGG
+1511 
-1519 ATWAEDV
+1519 
-1526 PSAVDVVDLTIQVR
+1526 
-1540 ATNPNYSNT
+1540 
-1549 ATANTTLRIVPAE
+1549 
-1562 LTVTTPSASKAFDGT
+1562 
-1577 ALTKA
+1577 
-1582 DGAMCEGLANGETA
+1582 
-1596 SFEVTGSRTEIG
+1596 
-1608 TSDNTYE
+1608 
-1615 LTWNGTAKQ
+1615 
-1624 SNYRVTEN
+1624 
-1632 LGKLTITDPAVEIT
+1632 
-1646 KSLDNTGSGVDGTF
+1646 
-1660 LAGDNAQFTI
+1660 
-1670 TVTNVGEDTLHN
+1670 
-1682 VAVTDSLLPDWSET
+1682 
-1696 VASLAPGAGN
+1696 
-1706 AATFSVSYEVTQA
+1706 
-1719 DVDSGGLANIA
+1719 
-1730 YADPEGPA
+1730 
-1738 DPVPTDPVPVPTD
+1738 
-1751 ETASVSISKTLDNE
+1751 
-1765 GSSPDGAFV
+1765 
-1774 AGDVAEF
+1774 
-1781 TITVVNDGAVTLH
+1781 
-1794 NVAVTDSLL
+1794 
-1803 PDWSETVASL
+1803 
-1813 APGAGNAATFSVS
+1813 
-1826 YEVTQADVDS
+1826 
-1836 GGLANI
+1836 
-1842 AYADPEGPADPVP
+1842 
-1855 TDPVPVPTPEY
+1855 
-1866 ADITITAND
+1866 
-1875 ASKLVG
+1875 
-1881 EEDPVLTATI
+1881 
-1891 SGLPA
+1891 
-1896 GVEGITYTV
+1896 
-1905 SRVAGEDVG
+1905 
-1914 TYQIVPAGDEHQLG
+1914 
-1928 SDGTLYRIS
+1928 
-1937 YVPGVFTI
+1937 
-1945 TAPDAPTPPTPTP
+1945 
-1958 PTPTP
+1958 
-1963 PTPGTTVTV
+1963 
-1972 IPAPTTPTVTYIV
+1972 
-1985 AAPTPAAPADDGL
+1985 
-1998 VTVDENGTPTA
+1998 
-2009 PAEHVDCWVHWLI
+2009 
-2022 ILGTLLASLYY
+2022 
-2033 IGVVIRR
+2033 
-2040 QKNINSLRAV
+2040 
-2050 AGKGKNV
+2050 